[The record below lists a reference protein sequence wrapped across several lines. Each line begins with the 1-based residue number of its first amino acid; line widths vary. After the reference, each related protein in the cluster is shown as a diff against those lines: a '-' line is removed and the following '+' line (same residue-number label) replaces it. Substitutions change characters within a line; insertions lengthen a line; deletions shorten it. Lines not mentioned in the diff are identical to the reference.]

1 MECTINDINLSFDK
15 DNRLRSTIGRV
26 SGWSVDKA
34 IMLAAQ
40 LQTEGFKSFL
50 KENLLPTDIIKDTE
64 VDINNIKDEDYVNIK
79 QNKFGSLLNAYYL
92 KTYHSVNN
100 SKTNRGAGKLMG
112 FSSSNAKGVAKNY
125 VADLVIDKY
134 QENLNKPRE
143 SRKDNAQIVREV
155 IDEIDKAFL
164 KRADEFANNIISTN
178 KYNNA
183 AKEYARKF
191 MDVTSRTDVIKQEAN
206 NLYNDIQS
214 TVAQINEMNKRKLT
228 KGERE
233 AYDALKQNYEEA
245 NTRHK
250 NLTKAFYQLK
260 RDRAIMAMNLI
271 NLYSSNIDAAL
282 SERNKNFLNLYLQ
295 VKGNP
300 NQFFFEVFH
309 TKKMTNLVKEYDKLG
324 DINEYEEADEDNDD
338 IITDKFNDQS
348 TNETSKSWEDNL
360 YKNFNQSISTKM
372 RFILAR
378 VPKLAAPFNPTE
390 TEPNYNTE
398 NELGVR
404 TYYDPSYLILQIHT
418 FADFSSAEAMIN
430 SLDAKSKEIK
440 ALYGLGEFVNK
451 MRQDREFANYCYANF
466 AKPLVNKVMVTIN
479 AVNAENGI
487 EFDYS
492 NPNAFNEVKLGFDM
506 LNKLRAT
513 YNTNYDIND
522 SKTLIALDKQLRSK
536 RVESVREQFQEILLK
551 YFPNFDSTAIS
562 NIFKLNNA
570 TDIVVGLIR
579 NLNIVVQESGNI
591 KKRINYEYDAINREY
606 NNAVR
611 EWNDKY
617 AQAAQN
623 PANKDKIPNYPT
635 RREFNPILRDLTP
648 TINKAVLSFAH
659 TISQYNESHA
669 RINTANAAG
678 NTASDIIKNNFVT
691 RFFDMILAE
700 DDGDSKAGLKAFGR
714 YLMQGCE
721 DGRLNQYSNNP
732 LFFGLKDAN
741 GQIVR
746 GYEGMFRREGDS
758 AVPNPNAK
766 QILKYALFDGVRNNN
781 TGVGTV
787 YDKMSK
793 IDFFITQ
800 YIAFGNS
807 LAEHTVESGN
817 TKEVNGRPT
826 AVYPMRIGSD
836 APKIFMIRA
845 PRYSMREANLALY
858 NHFLN
863 ELTMFIQG
871 VNNLFEIDEA
881 GNYVTK
887 RNINGLI
894 SRAYFDERE
903 ADKIKNAG
911 GTDFTKAIVKQ
922 VEREIDGKKVKRLEL
937 VGNMFK
943 FLRLFDVVNNSF
955 GANIEQALSLYGPDN
970 EAKPALFVDNSD
982 GRLRINRAYI
992 NRSNSFI
999 KFNAETNRFELSLD
1013 DAQRAYFLREVNK
1026 WSNDFLAS
1034 ARNEIGDYI
1043 EALKEQGIPY
1053 TDASLDEFLLNSI
1066 VMNMNYDD
1074 MFEGDFKYYNS
1085 ARDFL
1090 KRTKETQAGGDAYDN
1105 VSMVDSTNEITE
1117 SNWNGQPAVISIKQS
1132 KGSNASAYTVPTFN
1146 GKTIVDKPMVAR
1158 NGWRAVTIRNVV
1170 RPADEAQLLQDTL
1183 EKQFIKEGMDKE
1195 RAHNRAVKI
1204 AAGYWA
1210 NTKAND
1216 AQSYITLEEFIR
1228 RRDADGTL
1236 NEYQDILAQLLDPNV
1251 SASDINLDEI
1261 NARIQVQKNFY
1272 YDKVYDPDTRQF
1284 IPRQI
1289 KNAEFVLIPKLLPE
1303 GSELIKVYNWMRA
1316 NDIGQLNTAET
1327 DKAAKKNILDIW
1339 IDAKDEEGNSII
1351 KFIDP
1356 NTNSNF
1362 DNSYIQNYKY
1372 KYLYKQQDVPQ
1383 HMLNEQ
1389 NKLGAQISKKILD
1402 NVSTAPKEVQT
1413 WADKYQEAYTENI
1426 RQDFI
1431 NFITTMGWELD
1442 SNRKLVNSEYATTDA
1457 EGNPLDANT
1466 IELNRTVLNLDRYY
1480 ARARQE
1486 AIRLGMDSNFMEYLT
1501 TDEFGRPLMP
1511 NSMNN
1516 VQQKL
1521 ESVGQALFNRAITR
1535 QVLPGWHAA
1544 QITGVGYSHRLKFDA
1559 KTGIMEVYLPRWSKL
1574 IPKDYDISKLET
1586 EGLDIHLGYRI
1597 PTEGKQSISVLK
1609 VVGFAPDCLGS
1620 TIIVPD
1626 AWITQTGSDFDVDSI
1641 YGICYETYGE
1651 IDNKGELTVR
1661 KITFNEKTHGLS
1673 NELAEKID
1681 NIDDKIADTKKRLD
1695 DLISKVDYRIK
1706 RLYKDSKKNPTITNL
1721 TNFVHRVSTNSP
1733 VEGND
1738 DINAAIETAVE
1749 LANNLY
1755 LKDISENAER
1765 RARNNFILDR
1775 MIKIMNDDSS
1785 REEQYGR
1792 SQFEDIAGEDHSA
1805 NTVIDRISGTTSKL
1819 ISPYN
1824 PLTQLDYFDDAMGGA
1839 GLKAISVN
1847 WDTFVSKSN
1856 RVHGVLS
1863 DNDAIDVVL
1872 NLDGLSAKG
1881 SAITYNEQD
1890 INDAFGDTVKPFDAK
1905 QDRVSN
1911 YDDGSIKAK
1920 FTIQMKQLY
1929 GDEKRDDINATNTLD
1944 AIRLGERTATT
1955 RYTKDGNIDY
1965 YRQMHVGD
1973 IVKLTGTNGYAYVR
1987 IIKALRKLPKNT
1999 SAEEWSKK
2007 EGWNIKH
2014 FNKVVK
2020 PEIDKGEAYQIEY
2033 EYIAPASSNIEIQS
2047 EIDRI
2052 GEDNVKT
2059 TINTLNSN
2067 NNELS
2072 EDEKKVITEKLGR
2085 RPRILI
2091 ASQATDPVFH
2101 AKQIKQMVE
2110 TELAKPAEQRNF
2122 HMMYLITKHD
2132 GLPFKELAQLKIPK
2146 FIHFSITSLGATK
2159 YEPGVMKMD
2168 DLLDR
2173 IETFIKDGTIN
2184 PRLVTI
2190 RIDPIVPGVTK
2201 KEDIRH
2207 IMERS
2212 KAIGIDQFKFSLMD
2226 SYGSYEDRFIVQKM
2240 RELGYPWETYYDTTV
2255 DKNNNQIVDFNPKQ
2269 EFINDFYSYM
2279 DNLAEEFGV
2288 KVWTC
2293 GENPKGIKLKN
2304 VRTNIGCVNVDAM
2317 NKAMGTTDISYVRG
2331 HQRKECSCYGNK
2343 TDACNYGA
2351 SCASSCVYCYA
2362 KHNGN
2367 AVMQYYNTDGT
2378 LKDNDFT
2385 RTVKKEPIKNK
2396 TFFVKGVGDEI
2407 YNYHLYT
2414 GTDYKDNYT
2423 KGGDS
2428 IFYEI
2433 SKEFGIKTTGYNPKR
2448 LDRLTKEQR
2457 DEIEK
2462 AYIRAANDLG
2472 RPFIP
2477 IGGRGAGFVR
2487 RDYLQAKSGDAVFA
2501 IGNIVYP
2508 GQRNKDGYTVRAKN
2522 PSVDGGTGYAVQM
2535 AMHMNKPIHVFNPYK
2550 QQWYKYDYSKKDF
2563 IKESIPQLTPKFT
2576 GIGTEDVDKNE
2587 SVKKAIRDLFIATRD
2602 GFYKKDNNVKDLFD
2616 NYDTN
2621 KHQVVV
2627 KLNKFGWS
2635 NNNKGVTGNYITTST
2650 AETTAHHLDAI
2661 KSGSIPGVNPYTFGV
2676 YKLITCIGLDHEFSV
2691 GFIRQPIIQ
2700 RLVSNYNLTQSIYFG
2715 GANDP
2720 INMTFADIASDLGLT
2735 INDRRGNPEPI
2746 NKNTY
2751 IGAVINALKT
2761 NPKFIIA
2768 FNNIFGVD
2776 ISEME
2781 NNDILNL
2788 KFPLRKDY
2796 IFQRIETAGKNG
2808 TNKINVQDA
2817 TAYNQAAV
2825 DFSMLIMFRQMNNT
2839 VFRLNNIIQF
2849 SAVDKIGAKPSI
2861 HETRRIQENIDKY
2874 RTDGTITVG
2883 DKSWADA
2890 VFPKDNNGNID
2901 VDASVNKPIA
2911 AAYAYATLPS
2921 LQVGKQVFITE
2932 NDDYIEAERYTER
2945 IIGRRLN
2952 EQEHKEWRRYAM
2964 LYMYNSIKKLLAPL
2978 CVDEQGRVMYFRDE
2992 TSETDIELKTAEL
3005 WNPERSRIVGYG
3017 IVDESDFSVADI
3029 NKPTDAE
3036 IAAYTKLTPA
3046 QKVLFVQR
3054 NFPDNQ
3060 GIFNYLKVTMI
3071 SNANIRRQGISRQ
3084 YISYD
3089 DQVDSI
3095 EDLFLFFENSFD
3107 NKNPLVKLAMVD
3119 LIKYAF
3125 IAEGFNFRSGYIT
3138 KIIINSS
3145 LYNDF
3150 NQGGMDIINSTDIND
3165 HTNDGI
3171 VNRLRTLPN
3180 EFETTNFVELYVRS
3194 HPDIIKTSR
3203 INSLNSREGRIFRA
3217 GIRADGLIHLD
3228 NTIQEG
3234 TNQSLIKRLKV
3245 KKNVDGYVRIDFP
3258 TNGTNRATALFYVAG
3273 ANPIYKTDK
3282 DGSLLIEN
3290 GEYVIADYQDYFLIP
3305 LNQLELYECYTN
3317 SYNTNY
3323 NKFNDIEYYNALVEE
3338 LERATA
3344 AYRFDPKNNPNPNSK
3359 YKPIKAPVGKY
3370 VPSTGNLEEAMV
3382 NPEALSSMYFSAD
3395 NFIRGGVRML
3405 IDDIRNNYLTRVA
3418 EGNPNAIYILNNNSI
3433 IGRYIPVG
3441 KYATQTI
3448 TDNNGQPYSL
3458 TIAHVPM
3465 KAGVR
3470 QTLKRYIDN
3479 RTNPTGK
3486 EADELQFIINR
3497 LRETNTSSIAANIY
3511 RVAIAKQPK
3520 ETIDNN
3526 IRKAAT
3532 IEIDDVEADT
3542 VDRAGVDAGLAR
3554 RGIEIDSTSSAIIRQ
3569 ITYDARKNNSAIAN
3583 EFVRNIERRGV
3594 NRNYRSSLRE
3604 HRANIYT
3611 AAARYYQS
3619 AANAILNNI
3628 DRYKIGDDYYDLST
3642 PKAYEALAEFTEEFG
3657 NVARILLDA
3666 LTFGNRIDTI
3676 FNLDIATEDKETKDA
3691 IENIR
3696 RTINKVRTNTKIQRA
3711 LSNIINVY
3719 FKKYSTNPLIV
3730 DGLMQLRDTF
3740 GDTDNMIKYIFDA
3753 AESHS
3758 PEVQVI
3764 LKQVY
3769 TSFSKAEMFETQH
3782 NLKEWRDDIAKIDAM
3797 TESLDMSKVIDFN
3810 SWRLRQD
3817 YNEDYLKER
3826 DRVLNEYNEAKRNR
3840 FDSVEAYGN
3849 YLRKQ
3854 LARDKFNYEHK
3865 EQPIV
3870 AEYYKEDIENRERA
3884 LERGGE
3890 SYIKYRMLSAQ
3901 LYELKRTVDENNEE
3915 EMNQVTNIKAQ
3926 MNALKSITDGVGS
3939 EKVPHLKQAAE
3950 AINDYIAK
3958 RREILEKYFDS
3969 KEYDGFQETYSRYN
3983 SFIKSYDNKHSEES
3997 LATKLENPEYSEA
4010 YNWIKTNGHIGYT
4023 KEANDKIAEAFKKI
4037 VGRTTS
4043 MSARTRM
4050 RLKNINGAI
4059 DDTGII
4065 NPTVLTDEQ
4074 IDLIRQE
4081 EESELASKYA
4091 NGEGEIIL
4099 IKEVPKNTPVTLIN
4113 KKIIKYK
4120 YNSEKMR
4127 VIGRINEILSKA
4139 VNHDNGHID
4148 IATLFNND
4156 YVTDAERE
4164 ELGRLYNQL
4173 YNFNE
4178 AEDKL
4183 AGKAFT
4189 YEINKEAYNDA
4200 MTYYHTHL
4208 ERTKQGRQFLNIFTF
4223 VSAAGQLK
4231 PNRFIY
4237 GFKAYKDEYI
4247 DQEKTAAL
4255 NFIKDNVEFVPSEYY
4270 YQAMKEASNNGTY
4283 EEWLNR
4289 NHIYNPFSHKYEPL
4303 KIWTIMQA
4311 KPDSELAKQTEYIPS
4326 FDNMERSVKKEY
4338 INDRYKEF
4346 GTNYKRGDSRFDSNV
4361 NRNAKEQAMYDLVQR
4376 TLTKYASTYQSKRF
4390 VGQGY
4395 LPREREVQ
4403 VNGKWMA
4410 TQLAALFGMSW
4421 HSNAESD
4428 SFSETV
4434 DYSHDRDADMD
4445 MLNFLKGKGSK
4456 QYKHIPIRADYKTDE
4471 EYEADVAKVREENRK
4486 IAEENRKIDAGLVS
4500 KNFRKVMED
4509 FVYNATIFN
4518 SRQAAKP
4525 YLYLLLEDLQR
4536 NDAYKLKA
4544 GWNRHL
4550 IRDYD
4555 RSTSDDPQYR
4565 MTRQRNTYDLIHNL
4579 ARRLLFNQYHEKS
4592 TMRNVANFLQ
4602 NLTSAKF
4609 MVFNLYGGIA
4619 NVTTGSVN
4627 IAMEQFAN
4635 DYFGV
4640 NDFRKAQGKY
4650 LSNSAAILAS
4660 AFTDKA
4666 PNLEAALCKQFKVV
4680 DFDQVLQ
4687 FGATSDNLDAKMRK
4701 VRDFLYSFQ
4710 SMGEHYM
4717 QNSVMF
4723 AMLKSN
4729 RIYTD
4734 AQGNVR
4740 IGDFKDF
4747 TTGIEVAALRDVLAS
4762 RPDLLMNFQMYI
4774 DSIRNYDVEKRL
4786 ELSMGR
4792 TSIVRSFLYTLRD
4805 NIDPAINSSYEKIAT
4820 EFNARR
4826 KDMMKEARTQFNENP
4841 TIESIYEYKDG
4852 QAVVKREVI
4861 EKLKPQLGEDAEGK
4875 LETMLA
4881 ELREKVK
4888 AVNKKIHGIYDK
4900 NGAALLENTWWGSI
4914 LMQYHKHLPMG
4925 ILKRYRRRG
4934 YYSEFRGSM
4943 ERGTYQSIIDF
4954 LGTEFTNFK
4963 NRRNRKVKDGTNIA
4977 LASLQVVFESALNTI
4992 HHLKLNWGNLDN
5004 WEQANIRRNLAEV
5017 GGVLAACLLVIALYG
5032 LSDDDDIND
5041 DRFKASC
5048 LYLADRLYSETTMY
5062 GPQGLVSE
5070 YNTAKNNPLASMSI
5084 VNDLV
5089 KAMTL
5094 TSQYL
5099 LDPNYNPEYQTGRY
5113 AGENKLEVLLKRNI
5127 SGYRSYDRIL
5137 MINKN
5142 NNYYKVG
5149 ESQIGINIA
5158 KNFGELLNE

>member
-40 LQTEGFKSFL
+40 LQTESFKSFL
-50 KENLLPTDIIKDTE
+50 KENLLPTDIIKDAE

-100 SKTNRGAGKLMG
+100 SKTNRGAGRLMG

-143 SRKDNAQIVREV
+143 ARKDNSQIIREV
-155 IDEIDKAFL
+155 IDEIDNAFL

-178 KYNNA
+178 KYSNA

-191 MDVTSRTDVIKQEAN
+191 LDVTSRMDVTKQEAN
-206 NLYNDIQS
+206 DLYYDIQS
-214 TVAQINEMNKRKLT
+214 TIAQINEMNKRKLT

-233 AYDALKQNYEEA
+233 AYDALKQNYEES

-271 NLYSSNIDAAL
+271 NFYSSNIDAAL

-324 DINEYEEADEDNDD
+324 DINEYEETDEDNDD

-348 TNETSKSWEDNL
+348 TDETSKSWKDNL

-430 SLDAKSKEIK
+430 SLDSKSKEIK
-440 ALYGLGEFVNK
+440 ALYGLGELVNQ

-536 RVESVREQFQEILLK
+536 GVESVREKFQEILLK
-551 YFPNFDSTAIS
+551 YFPNFDSDTIN

-570 TDIVVGLIR
+570 ADIVTELIR

-591 KKRINYEYDAINREY
+591 KKRINDEYDTINREY

-617 AQAAQN
+617 AEAAQN

-635 RREFNPILRDLTP
+635 RREFNTVLRDLTP

-669 RINTANAAG
+669 RMNTANAAG
-678 NTASDIIKNNFVT
+678 NTASDIIKNNFIS

-700 DDGDSKAGLKAFGR
+700 DGGDPEAGLKALGQ

-807 LAEHTVESGN
+807 VAEHTVESGN

-858 NHFLN
+858 NHFLD
-863 ELTMFIQG
+863 ELTMFVQG

-887 RNINGLI
+887 RNVNGLI

-911 GTDFTKAIVKQ
+911 GTDFTKAIIKQ

-943 FLRLFDVVNNSF
+943 FLRLFDISNNEF
-955 GANIEQALSLYGPDN
+955 GANIEQALFLYGPDS
-970 EAKPALFVDNSD
+970 EAKPALFVNNGD

-992 NRSNSFI
+992 NKSDSFI
-999 KFNAETNRFELSLD
+999 KFNTETNRFELSLD
-1013 DAQRAYFLREVNK
+1013 DTLRVYFLREVNK

-1034 ARNEIGDYI
+1034 AKNEIGDYI

-1053 TDASLDEFLLNSI
+1053 TDAALDEFLLNSI

-1117 SNWNGQPAVISIKQS
+1117 STWNGQPAVINVKQS

-1146 GKTIVDKPMVAR
+1146 GKTIVDKPMIAR

-1251 SASDINLDEI
+1251 SAADINLDEI

-1339 IDAKDEEGNSII
+1339 IDSKDEEGNSII

-1356 NTNSNF
+1356 NTNPNF

-1413 WADKYQEAYTENI
+1413 WADEYQEAYTENI

-1442 SNRKLVNSEYATTDA
+1442 SNRRLVNSEYATTDA

-1521 ESVGQALFNRAITR
+1521 ESVGQALFNRAVTR

-1544 QITGVGYSHRLKFDA
+1544 QITGVGYSHRLRFDA

-1574 IPKDYDISKLET
+1574 IPKGKTPEEDAAILKQIQE
-1586 EGLDIHLGYRI
+1586 EHLDIHLGYRI

-1609 VVGFAPDCLGS
+1609 VVGFTPDCLGS
-1620 TIIVPD
+1620 TIVVPD
-1626 AWITQTGSDFDVDSI
+1626 AWVTQTGSDFDVDSI
-1641 YGICYETYGE
+1641 YGICWEMYASHGKDGKVKLHKIPYEREDTDDRMLYINYINERLVKDAKQQRKGLSEEYDKQDE
-1651 IDNKGELTVR
+1651 IRNNIYEKRLPAWARGIIKDENATAKRKAKENKVVVDLTDAYPAIAEKLAAYLDNHNLPVEEVNAVHDYIDQMTTLLNIINAQRGVYS
-1661 KITFNEKTHGLS
+1661 FNKDDYYAEKTDTIKQII
-1673 NELAEKID
+1673 ED
-1681 NIDDKIADTKKRLD
+1681 NVNNWLTKVQDAAKETG
-1695 DLISKVDYRIK
+1695 LISFDEFK
-1706 RLYKDSKKNPTITNL
+1706 
-1721 TNFVHRVSTNSP
+1721 
-1733 VEGND
+1733 
-1738 DINAAIETAVE
+1738 E
-1749 LANNLY
+1749 LPYIQKL
-1755 LKDISENAER
+1755 SR
-1765 RARNNFILDR
+1765 RARNNYILDR

-1839 GLKAISVN
+1839 ELKAISVT
-1847 WDTFVSKSN
+1847 WDNFVSKSN

-1863 DNDAIDVVL
+1863 DDDAIEVVL
-1872 NLDGLSAKG
+1872 NLDGPSAKG
-1881 SAITYNEQD
+1881 SAIIYNEKD
-1890 INDAFGDTVKPFDAK
+1890 INDAFKDTTKKFDSKTDRIIGSKETIINTNNIDRQILIDELGETPVYISESRIKKLQKITSRIDEDDKVFYVDWRIFAPYNYNLTFKHHYTHDGSEGIRTYKTTSEIVDLIYNITNKYPKFVKGK
-1905 QDRVSN
+1905 QPMTQAIWDLLTSTTPNEFFAIIDN
-1911 YDDGSIKAK
+1911 YDEINDYNTNAPIKERK
-1920 FTIQMKQLY
+1920 ITMK
-1929 GDEKRDDINATNTLD
+1929 
-1944 AIRLGERTATT
+1944 
-1955 RYTKDGNIDY
+1955 
-1965 YRQMHVGD
+1965 V
-1973 IVKLTGTNGYAYVR
+1973 
-1987 IIKALRKLPKNT
+1987 
-1999 SAEEWSKK
+1999 
-2007 EGWNIKH
+2007 
-2014 FNKVVK
+2014 
-2020 PEIDKGEAYQIEY
+2020 
-2033 EYIAPASSNIEIQS
+2033 
-2047 EIDRI
+2047 
-2052 GEDNVKT
+2052 
-2059 TINTLNSN
+2059 
-2067 NNELS
+2067 
-2072 EDEKKVITEKLGR
+2072 
-2085 RPRILI
+2085 
-2091 ASQATDPVFH
+2091 
-2101 AKQIKQMVE
+2101 
-2110 TELAKPAEQRNF
+2110 
-2122 HMMYLITKHD
+2122 
-2132 GLPFKELAQLKIPK
+2132 
-2146 FIHFSITSLGATK
+2146 
-2159 YEPGVMKMD
+2159 
-2168 DLLDR
+2168 
-2173 IETFIKDGTIN
+2173 
-2184 PRLVTI
+2184 
-2190 RIDPIVPGVTK
+2190 
-2201 KEDIRH
+2201 
-2207 IMERS
+2207 
-2212 KAIGIDQFKFSLMD
+2212 
-2226 SYGSYEDRFIVQKM
+2226 
-2240 RELGYPWETYYDTTV
+2240 
-2255 DKNNNQIVDFNPKQ
+2255 
-2269 EFINDFYSYM
+2269 INDFIKKGEKEGITYT
-2279 DNLAEEFGV
+2279 DEDIANVIKNTNLSNKKLSSKFRAPISKALIDSKTFKKKYPKSHAIAVELYNAE
-2288 KVWTC
+2288 
-2293 GENPKGIKLKN
+2293 NNIS
-2304 VRTNIGCVNVDAM
+2304 NIG
-2317 NKAMGTTDISYVRG
+2317 TT
-2331 HQRKECSCYGNK
+2331 
-2343 TDACNYGA
+2343 
-2351 SCASSCVYCYA
+2351 
-2362 KHNGN
+2362 
-2367 AVMQYYNTDGT
+2367 NT
-2378 LKDNDFT
+2378 N
-2385 RTVKKEPIKNK
+2385 
-2396 TFFVKGVGDEI
+2396 
-2407 YNYHLYT
+2407 
-2414 GTDYKDNYT
+2414 
-2423 KGGDS
+2423 
-2428 IFYEI
+2428 
-2433 SKEFGIKTTGYNPKR
+2433 
-2448 LDRLTKEQR
+2448 
-2457 DEIEK
+2457 
-2462 AYIRAANDLG
+2462 
-2472 RPFIP
+2472 
-2477 IGGRGAGFVR
+2477 
-2487 RDYLQAKSGDAVFA
+2487 
-2501 IGNIVYP
+2501 
-2508 GQRNKDGYTVRAKN
+2508 
-2522 PSVDGGTGYAVQM
+2522 
-2535 AMHMNKPIHVFNPYK
+2535 
-2550 QQWYKYDYSKKDF
+2550 
-2563 IKESIPQLTPKFT
+2563 
-2576 GIGTEDVDKNE
+2576 
-2587 SVKKAIRDLFIATRD
+2587 
-2602 GFYKKDNNVKDLFD
+2602 
-2616 NYDTN
+2616 
-2621 KHQVVV
+2621 QVTV

-2635 NNNKGVTGNYITTST
+2635 NNNKGITGNYITTST
-2650 AETTAHHLDAI
+2650 VETSAHHLDAI

-2676 YKLITCIGLDHEFSV
+2676 YKLITCVGLDHEFSV

-2746 NKNTY
+2746 TKNTY
-2751 IGAVINALKT
+2751 IGAVINTLKT
-2761 NPKFIIA
+2761 NPKFINA
-2768 FNNIFGVD
+2768 FYNIFGVD
-2776 ISEME
+2776 INKME
-2781 NNDILNL
+2781 NNDILSL

-2808 TNKINVQDA
+2808 TNKIDRSQA

-2861 HETRRIQENIDKY
+2861 RETRRIQENIDKY
-2874 RTDGTITVG
+2874 RSDGTITVD
-2883 DKSWADA
+2883 DKSWANA
-2890 VFPKDNNGNID
+2890 VFPKDTNGNID
-2901 VDASVNKPIA
+2901 VDSSVNKPIA

-2952 EQEHKEWRRYAM
+2952 EQEYKEWRRYAM
-2964 LYMYNSIKKLLAPL
+2964 LYMYNSIKKLLTPL

-2992 TSETDIELKTAEL
+2992 TSETDTELKTAEL

-3017 IVDESDFSVADI
+3017 VVDESDFNVEDI

-3125 IAEGFNFRSGYIT
+3125 VAEGFNFRSGYIT

-3150 NQGGMDIINSTDIND
+3150 NRGGMDIINSTDVND

-3180 EFETTNFVELYVRS
+3180 ELETTDFVELYVRS

-3217 GIRADGLIHLD
+3217 GIRIDGLIHLD
-3228 NTIQEG
+3228 NTIQET

-3273 ANPIYKTDK
+3273 ANPVVD
-3282 DGSLLIEN
+3282 DN
-3290 GEYVIADYQDYFLIP
+3290 GETADYADYFLIP
-3305 LNQLELYECYTN
+3305 LNQLEPYECYTN
-3317 SYNTNY
+3317 SYNSNY
-3323 NKFNDIEYYNALVEE
+3323 NKFNDVEYYNALVEE
-3338 LERATA
+3338 LEQATA

-3370 VPSTGNLEEAMV
+3370 VPSTGNLEEAMT

-3405 IDDIRNNYLTRVA
+3405 VDDIRNNYLTRVA

-3448 TDNNGQPYSL
+3448 TDNNGQPYSV
-3458 TIAHVPM
+3458 TIAHIPA

-3486 EADELQFIINR
+3486 EADEMQFILNR
-3497 LRETNTSSIAANIY
+3497 LRETNTSPIVANIY
-3511 RVAIAKQPK
+3511 RVAIAKQLK
-3520 ETIDNN
+3520 EDIDDN

-3642 PKAYEALAEFTEEFG
+3642 PEAYEALAEFTEEFG

-3797 TESLDMSKVIDFN
+3797 TESLDMNKVIDFN
-3810 SWRLRQD
+3810 SWRLIQD
-3817 YNEDYLKER
+3817 YNEDYLKEK
-3826 DRVLNEYNEAKRNR
+3826 DRILNEYNEAKRNR
-3840 FDSVEAYGN
+3840 FDNVEAYGN

-3901 LYELKRTVDENNEE
+3901 LYELKRIVDENNEE
-3915 EMNQVTNIKAQ
+3915 EINQITNIKTQ

-3939 EKVPHLKQAAE
+3939 EKAPHLKQAAE

-4010 YNWIKTNGHIGYT
+4010 YNWIKTNGHLGYT
-4023 KEANDKIAEAFKKI
+4023 KEAADKIAEAFKKI

-4050 RLKNINGAI
+4050 RLKNITGAI
-4059 DDTGII
+4059 DDSGII

-4113 KKIIKYK
+4113 KKVVKYK

-4178 AEDKL
+4178 AEDEL
-4183 AGKAFT
+4183 AGKVFT
-4189 YEINKEAYNDA
+4189 YEINEDAYNNA

-4223 VSAAGQLK
+4223 VSAAGQLR

-4255 NFIKDNVEFVPSEYY
+4255 NFIRDNIEFVPSEYY

-4283 EEWLNR
+4283 EEWFNR

-4338 INDRYKEF
+4338 INDKYKEF
-4346 GTNYKRGDSRFDSNV
+4346 GTNYKRGDSRFDSNI

-4456 QYKHIPIRADYKTDE
+4456 QYKHIPVRADYKTDE

-4486 IAEENRKIDAGLVS
+4486 IAEENRKIDAGIVS

-4550 IRDYD
+4550 IKDYD

-4734 AQGNVR
+4734 TQGNVR

-4805 NIDPAINSSYEKIAT
+4805 NVDPAINSSYEKIAT

-4841 TIESIYEYKDG
+4841 TVESIYEYKDG

-4888 AVNKKIHGIYDK
+4888 AVNKKIHGVYDK

-4963 NRRNRKVKDGTNIA
+4963 NRTDRRVKDGANIV
-4977 LASLQVVFESALNTI
+4977 LASLQTVFESALNTI
-4992 HHLKLNWGNLDN
+4992 HHFKLNWGNLDN

-5017 GGVLAACLLVIALYG
+5017 GGVLAACLIVIALYG

>member
-50 KENLLPTDIIKDTE
+50 KENLLSTDIIKDTE

-100 SKTNRGAGKLMG
+100 SKTNRGAGRLMG

-155 IDEIDKAFL
+155 IDKIDKAFL
-164 KRADEFANNIISTN
+164 KRADEFANNIISTD

-191 MDVTSRTDVIKQEAN
+191 LDVTSRMNIIKQEAN

-233 AYDALKQNYEEA
+233 AYDALKQNYEES

-348 TNETSKSWEDNL
+348 TDETSKSWEDNL

-378 VPKLAAPFNPTE
+378 IPKLATPFNPTE

-430 SLDAKSKEIK
+430 SLDSKSKEIK
-440 ALYGLGEFVNK
+440 ALYGLGELVNQ

-522 SKTLIALDKQLRSK
+522 SKILIALDKQLRSK
-536 RVESVREQFQEILLK
+536 GVESIREKFQEVLLK
-551 YFPNFDSTAIS
+551 YFPNFDSTAIN

-570 TDIVVGLIR
+570 ADIITELIR
-579 NLNIVVQESGNI
+579 NLNIIVQESGNI
-591 KKRINYEYDAINREY
+591 KKRINYEYDTINREY
-606 NNAVR
+606 NNAVK

-635 RREFNPILRDLTP
+635 RREFNPVLRNLTP
-648 TINKAVLSFAH
+648 TINKAVLSFAY

-669 RINTANAAG
+669 RMNTANAAG
-678 NTASDIIKNNFVT
+678 HTASDIIKNNFIT

-700 DDGDSKAGLKAFGR
+700 DDGDSKAGLKAFGQ

-721 DGRLNQYSNNP
+721 DGRFNQYSNNP

-741 GQIVR
+741 GRIVR
-746 GYEGMFRREGDS
+746 GYEGMFRREGNS

-807 LAEHTVESGN
+807 VAEHTVESGN
-817 TKEVNGRPT
+817 TKEINGRPT
-826 AVYPMRIGSD
+826 AVYSMRIGSD

-845 PRYSMREANLALY
+845 PRYGMREANLAIY

-863 ELTMFIQG
+863 ELTMFVQG

-903 ADKIKNAG
+903 ADKIKNANG
-911 GTDFTKAIVKQ
+911 IDFTKAIVKQ

-970 EAKPALFVDNSD
+970 EAKPALFVDNGD

-992 NRSNSFI
+992 NKSDSFI
-999 KFNAETNRFELSLD
+999 KFNTETNRFELSFD
-1013 DAQRAYFLREVNK
+1013 DTLRTYFLREVNK

-1066 VMNMNYDD
+1066 IMNMNYDD

-1105 VSMVDSTNEITE
+1105 VSMIDSTNEITE
-1117 SNWNGQPAVISIKQS
+1117 SNWNGQPAIINVKQS
-1132 KGSNASAYTVPTFN
+1132 KGSNASTYTVPTFD

-1158 NGWRAVTIRNVV
+1158 NGWRAVTIRNVI

-1236 NEYQDILAQLLDPNV
+1236 NEYQDILAQLLDPNI
-1251 SASDINLDEI
+1251 SAADINLDEI

-1316 NDIGQLNTAET
+1316 NDVGQLNTAET
-1327 DKAAKKNILDIW
+1327 DKAAKKNIFDIW

-1356 NTNSNF
+1356 NTNPNF

-1383 HMLNEQ
+1383 HMLNEE

-1402 NVSTAPKEVQT
+1402 NVSTAPKEVQN
-1413 WADKYQEAYTENI
+1413 WANEYQEAYTENI

-1442 SNRKLVNSEYATTDA
+1442 SNGKLVNSEYATTDA

-1521 ESVGQALFNRAITR
+1521 ESVGQALFNRAVTR

-1544 QITGVGYSHRLKFDA
+1544 QITGIGYSHRLEFNA
-1559 KTGIMEVYLPRWSKL
+1559 ETGVMQVYLPRWSKL

-1609 VVGFAPDCLGS
+1609 VVGFTSNCLGS
-1620 TIIVPD
+1620 TIVVPD
-1626 AWITQTGSDFDVDSI
+1626 AWVTQTGSDFDVDSI

-1651 IDNKGELTVR
+1651 IDNKGELVVR
-1661 KITFNEKTHGLS
+1661 KVTFNEKTHGLS

-1706 RLYKDSKKNPTITNL
+1706 RLYKDSKKNPTTSNL
-1721 TNFVHRVSTNSP
+1721 TNFVRRVSTNSP

-1775 MIKIMNDDSS
+1775 MIKIMNDGSS

-1863 DNDAIDVVL
+1863 DNDAITVVL
-1872 NLDGLSAKG
+1872 NLDGSSAKG
-1881 SAITYNEQD
+1881 SAITYNKKD
-1890 INDAFGDTVKPFDAK
+1890 ITDAFGNAVEKFDSKKDRVYNNRETSTKQTNVDRQILIDELGETPVYISESRIKELQKITSRIDKDDKVFYIDWRIFAPYNYNLSFKHHYTHDGSEGTRTYKTSSEIVDLIYTITNEYPKFVKGKQPMTQAIWDLLTSTTPNEFFAVIDNYDEINDYNPNVTVKERK
-1905 QDRVSN
+1905 
-1911 YDDGSIKAK
+1911 I
-1920 FTIQMKQLY
+1920 TMK
-1929 GDEKRDDINATNTLD
+1929 
-1944 AIRLGERTATT
+1944 
-1955 RYTKDGNIDY
+1955 
-1965 YRQMHVGD
+1965 V
-1973 IVKLTGTNGYAYVR
+1973 
-1987 IIKALRKLPKNT
+1987 
-1999 SAEEWSKK
+1999 
-2007 EGWNIKH
+2007 
-2014 FNKVVK
+2014 
-2020 PEIDKGEAYQIEY
+2020 
-2033 EYIAPASSNIEIQS
+2033 
-2047 EIDRI
+2047 
-2052 GEDNVKT
+2052 
-2059 TINTLNSN
+2059 
-2067 NNELS
+2067 
-2072 EDEKKVITEKLGR
+2072 
-2085 RPRILI
+2085 
-2091 ASQATDPVFH
+2091 
-2101 AKQIKQMVE
+2101 
-2110 TELAKPAEQRNF
+2110 
-2122 HMMYLITKHD
+2122 
-2132 GLPFKELAQLKIPK
+2132 
-2146 FIHFSITSLGATK
+2146 
-2159 YEPGVMKMD
+2159 
-2168 DLLDR
+2168 
-2173 IETFIKDGTIN
+2173 
-2184 PRLVTI
+2184 
-2190 RIDPIVPGVTK
+2190 
-2201 KEDIRH
+2201 
-2207 IMERS
+2207 
-2212 KAIGIDQFKFSLMD
+2212 
-2226 SYGSYEDRFIVQKM
+2226 
-2240 RELGYPWETYYDTTV
+2240 
-2255 DKNNNQIVDFNPKQ
+2255 
-2269 EFINDFYSYM
+2269 INDFI
-2279 DNLAEEFGV
+2279 
-2288 KVWTC
+2288 KK
-2293 GENPKGIKLKN
+2293 GEKDGITYTDEDIAN
-2304 VRTNIGCVNVDAM
+2304 IIRNTNISKKKLSSKFRAPIS
-2317 NKAMGTTDISYVRG
+2317 KALIDS
-2331 HQRKECSCYGNK
+2331 
-2343 TDACNYGA
+2343 
-2351 SCASSCVYCYA
+2351 
-2362 KHNGN
+2362 
-2367 AVMQYYNTDGT
+2367 
-2378 LKDNDFT
+2378 
-2385 RTVKKEPIKNK
+2385 K
-2396 TFFVKGVGDEI
+2396 TFKEKYPKSYAVAVEL
-2407 YNYHLYT
+2407 YNAE
-2414 GTDYKDNYT
+2414 NN
-2423 KGGDS
+2423 
-2428 IFYEI
+2428 I
-2433 SKEFGIKTTGYNPKR
+2433 S
-2448 LDRLTKEQR
+2448 
-2457 DEIEK
+2457 
-2462 AYIRAANDLG
+2462 
-2472 RPFIP
+2472 
-2477 IGGRGAGFVR
+2477 
-2487 RDYLQAKSGDAVFA
+2487 S
-2501 IGNIVYP
+2501 IGNTSSNQI
-2508 GQRNKDGYTVRAKN
+2508 
-2522 PSVDGGTGYAVQM
+2522 
-2535 AMHMNKPIHVFNPYK
+2535 
-2550 QQWYKYDYSKKDF
+2550 
-2563 IKESIPQLTPKFT
+2563 
-2576 GIGTEDVDKNE
+2576 
-2587 SVKKAIRDLFIATRD
+2587 
-2602 GFYKKDNNVKDLFD
+2602 
-2616 NYDTN
+2616 
-2621 KHQVVV
+2621 VV

-2635 NNNKGVTGNYITTST
+2635 NNNKGITGNYITTST

-2676 YKLITCIGLDHEFSV
+2676 YKLITCVGLDHEFSV

-2746 NKNTY
+2746 TKNTY

-2776 ISEME
+2776 ISEMK

-2808 TNKINVQDA
+2808 TNKINNQDA

-2825 DFSMLIMFRQMNNT
+2825 DFSILIMFRQMNNT

-2849 SAVDKIGAKPSI
+2849 SSVDKIGAKPSI
-2861 HETRRIQENIDKY
+2861 RETHRIQENIDKY
-2874 RTDGTITVG
+2874 RTDDTITVG
-2883 DKSWADA
+2883 DKSWTDA
-2890 VFPKDNNGNID
+2890 LFPKDANGNID
-2901 VDASVNKPIA
+2901 VNASANKPIA

-2921 LQVGKQVFITE
+2921 LQVGKQVFVTE

-2952 EQEHKEWRRYAM
+2952 EQEYKEWRHYAM
-2964 LYMYNSIKKLLAPL
+2964 LYLYNSIKKLLTPL

-2992 TSETDIELKTAEL
+2992 TSETDTELKTAEL

-3036 IAAYTKLTPA
+3036 VAAYTKLTPA

-3060 GIFNYLKVTMI
+3060 GIFNYLKVTII

-3150 NQGGMDIINSTDIND
+3150 NRGGMDIINSTDVND

-3180 EFETTNFVELYVRS
+3180 ELETTDFVELYVRS
-3194 HPDIIKTSR
+3194 HPDIIKSVR
-3203 INSLNSREGRIFRA
+3203 INNLNSKEGRIFRA
-3217 GIRADGLIHLD
+3217 GIRVDGLIHLD
-3228 NTIQEG
+3228 NTIQES

-3245 KKNVDGYVRIDFP
+3245 SKNVNGYVRIDFP

-3273 ANPIYKTDK
+3273 ANPSFND
-3282 DGSLLIEN
+3282 N
-3290 GEYVIADYQDYFLIP
+3290 GEVVDYTDYFLIP
-3305 LNQLELYECYTN
+3305 LNQLEPYECYTN
-3317 SYNTNY
+3317 SYNANY
-3323 NKFNDIEYYNALVEE
+3323 NKFNDVEYYNALVEE
-3338 LERATA
+3338 LEQATS

-3370 VPSTGNLEEAMV
+3370 VPSTGNLEEAMT

-3405 IDDIRNNYLTRVA
+3405 VDDIRNNYLTRVA

-3448 TDNNGQPYSL
+3448 TDNNGQPYSV
-3458 TIAHVPM
+3458 TIAHIPA
-3465 KAGVR
+3465 KARVR
-3470 QTLKRYIDN
+3470 QTLKQYIDN

-3486 EADELQFIINR
+3486 EADEMQFILNR
-3497 LRETNTSSIAANIY
+3497 LRETNTSPIAANIY

-3520 ETIDNN
+3520 ETIDDN

-3532 IEIDDVEADT
+3532 IEIEDVEADT

-3642 PKAYEALAEFTEEFG
+3642 PEAYEALAEFTEEFG

-3676 FNLDIATEDKETKDA
+3676 FNFDIATEDKETKDA

-3740 GDTDNMIKYIFDA
+3740 GDTDTMIKYIFDA

-3817 YNEDYLKER
+3817 YNEDYLKEK

-3901 LYELKRTVDENNEE
+3901 LYELKRIVDENNEE
-3915 EMNQVTNIKAQ
+3915 EMNQITNIKAQ

-3939 EKVPHLKQAAE
+3939 EKAPHLKQAAE
-3950 AINDYIAK
+3950 TINDYIAK

-3997 LATKLENPEYSEA
+3997 LVTKLENPEYSEA
-4010 YNWIKTNGHIGYT
+4010 YNWIKTNGHLGYT

-4050 RLKNINGAI
+4050 RLKNITRAI
-4059 DDTGII
+4059 DDAGII

-4081 EESELASKYA
+4081 EESELASKYT

-4099 IKEVPKNTPVTLIN
+4099 IKEVPKNTPITLIN
-4113 KKIIKYK
+4113 KKVVKYK
-4120 YNSEKMR
+4120 YNAEKMR

-4178 AEDKL
+4178 AEDEL

-4189 YEINKEAYNDA
+4189 YEINEDAYNNA

-4223 VSAAGQLK
+4223 VSAAGQLR

-4247 DQEKTAAL
+4247 DQEKTTAL
-4255 NFIKDNVEFVPSEYY
+4255 NFIRDNIEYVPSEYY

-4283 EEWLNR
+4283 EEWFNC

-4311 KPDSELAKQTEYIPS
+4311 KPDSELAKQVEYIPS

-4338 INDRYKEF
+4338 INDKYKEF

-4361 NRNAKEQAMYDLVQR
+4361 NRNAKEQAIYDLVQR
-4376 TLTKYASTYQSKRF
+4376 TLTKYTTTYQGKRF

-4395 LPREREVQ
+4395 LPRERETQ

-4486 IAEENRKIDAGLVS
+4486 IAEENRKIDAGIVS

-4536 NDAYKLKA
+4536 NDAYKLKP

-4555 RSTSDDPQYR
+4555 RSTFDDPQYR

-4592 TMRNVANFLQ
+4592 TMRNIANFLQ

-4687 FGATSDNLDAKMRK
+4687 FGATSDSLDAKMRK

-4734 AQGNVR
+4734 TQGNVR

-4774 DSIRNYDVEKRL
+4774 DSIRKYDVEKRL

-4805 NIDPAINSSYEKIAT
+4805 NVDPAINSSYEKIAI

-4826 KDMMKEARTQFNENP
+4826 KDMMKEARTKFNENP
-4841 TIESIYEYKDG
+4841 TVESIYEYKDG

-4888 AVNKKIHGIYDK
+4888 AVNKKIHGVYDK
-4900 NGAALLENTWWGSI
+4900 NGAALFENKWWGSI
-4914 LMQYHKHLPMG
+4914 FMQYHKHLPMG

-4963 NRRNRKVKDGTNIA
+4963 NRRNKKVDDGTNIA

-5017 GGVLAACLLVIALYG
+5017 GGVLAACLIVIALYG

-5084 VNDLV
+5084 VNDLF

-5099 LDPNYNPEYQTGRY
+5099 LDPSYNPEYQTGRY

-5137 MINKN
+5137 TINKN

>member
-40 LQTEGFKSFL
+40 LQTESFKSFL
-50 KENLLPTDIIKDTE
+50 KENLLPTDIIKDAE

-100 SKTNRGAGKLMG
+100 SKTNRGAGRLMG

-143 SRKDNAQIVREV
+143 ARKDNPQIIREV
-155 IDEIDKAFL
+155 IDEIDNAFL
-164 KRADEFANNIISTN
+164 KRADEFANNIISTD

-191 MDVTSRTDVIKQEAN
+191 LDVTSRMDVTKQEAN
-206 NLYNDIQS
+206 DLYYDIQS
-214 TVAQINEMNKRKLT
+214 TIAQINEMNKRKLT

-233 AYDALKQNYEEA
+233 AYDTLKQNYEES

-348 TNETSKSWEDNL
+348 TDETSKSWEDNL

-430 SLDAKSKEIK
+430 SLDSKSKEIK
-440 ALYGLGEFVNK
+440 ALYGLGELVNR

-466 AKPLVNKVMVTIN
+466 AKPLVNKIMVTLN
-479 AVNAENGI
+479 TVNAENGI

-536 RVESVREQFQEILLK
+536 EVESVREKFQEILLK
-551 YFPNFDSTAIS
+551 YFPNFDSDTIN

-570 TDIVVGLIR
+570 ANIVTELIR
-579 NLNIVVQESGNI
+579 NLNIVIQESGKI
-591 KKRINYEYDAINREY
+591 KQDINNEYDSINKEFK
-606 NNAVR
+606 NAEN
-611 EWNDKY
+611 EWNKKY
-617 AQAAQN
+617 GTLAQD
-623 PANKDKIPNYPT
+623 PKNKDKIPNYPV
-635 RREFNPILRDLTP
+635 RRPFNIKLRDLTP

-669 RINTANAAG
+669 RMNTANAAG

-700 DDGDSKAGLKAFGR
+700 DNGDSKAGLKAFGR

-758 AVPNPNAK
+758 AVPNSNAK

-845 PRYSMREANLALY
+845 PRYGMREANLAIY

-863 ELTMFIQG
+863 ELTMFVQG

-903 ADKIKNAG
+903 ADKIKNANE
-911 GTDFTKAIVKQ
+911 TDFTKAIVKQ

-943 FLRLFDVVNNSF
+943 FLRLFDIVNNSF
-955 GANIEQALSLYGPDN
+955 GTNIEQALSLYGPDN
-970 EAKPALFVDNSD
+970 EAKPALFVDNGD

-992 NRSNSFI
+992 NKNDSFI
-999 KFNAETNRFELSLD
+999 KFNTETNRFELSLD
-1013 DAQRAYFLREVNK
+1013 DTLRAYFLREVNK

-1034 ARNEIGDYI
+1034 AKNEIGDYI

-1053 TDASLDEFLLNSI
+1053 TDAALDEFLLNSI

-1117 SNWNGQPAVISIKQS
+1117 SSWNGQPAVINIKQS
-1132 KGSNASAYTVPTFN
+1132 KGSNVSAYIIPTFD
-1146 GKTIVDKPMVAR
+1146 GKTVVDKPMVAR

-1228 RRDADGTL
+1228 RRDANGTL

-1251 SASDINLDEI
+1251 SAADINLDEI

-1356 NTNSNF
+1356 NTNPNF

-1413 WADKYQEAYTENI
+1413 WADEYQEAYTENI

-1442 SNRKLVNSEYATTDA
+1442 SNRRLVNSEYATTDA

-1521 ESVGQALFNRAITR
+1521 ESVGQALFNRAVTR

-1544 QITGVGYSHRLKFDA
+1544 QITGVGYSHRLRFDA
-1559 KTGIMEVYLPRWSKL
+1559 KTGVMEVYLPRWSKL
-1574 IPKDYDISKLET
+1574 IPKGKTPEEDAAILKQIQEKD
-1586 EGLDIHLGYRI
+1586 LDIHLGYRI
-1597 PTEGKQSISVLK
+1597 PTEGKQSISVLR
-1609 VVGFAPDCLGS
+1609 VVGFTPDCLGS
-1620 TIIVPD
+1620 TIVVPD

-1641 YGICYETYGE
+1641 YGICWEMYASHGKDGKVKLHKIPYEREDTDDRMLYINYINERLDTKVKRDNLGNE
-1651 IDNKGELTVR
+1651 INDKVKSFKDNIRSLVKDAKQQR
-1661 KITFNEKTHGLS
+1661 KGLS
-1673 NELAEKID
+1673 EEY
-1681 NIDDKIADTKKRLD
+1681 DKQDEIRNDIYKKRLPAWARGIIKDENATAKRKAKENKVVVDLTDAYPAIAEKLAAYLDNHNLPVKEVNAVHDYIDQMTTLLNIINAQRGVYSFNKD
-1695 DLISKVDYRIK
+1695 DYYAEKTDTIKQIIEDNVNNWLTNVQDAAKETGLISFDEFK
-1706 RLYKDSKKNPTITNL
+1706 
-1721 TNFVHRVSTNSP
+1721 
-1733 VEGND
+1733 
-1738 DINAAIETAVE
+1738 E
-1749 LANNLY
+1749 LPYIQKL
-1755 LKDISENAER
+1755 SR
-1765 RARNNFILDR
+1765 RARNNYILDR

-1863 DNDAIDVVL
+1863 DNDAITVVL
-1872 NLDGLSAKG
+1872 NLDGPSAKG
-1881 SAITYNEQD
+1881 SAITYNKKD
-1890 INDAFGDTVKPFDAK
+1890 INDAFGDTV
-1905 QDRVSN
+1905 
-1911 YDDGSIKAK
+1911 
-1920 FTIQMKQLY
+1920 
-1929 GDEKRDDINATNTLD
+1929 EKLED
-1944 AIRLGERTATT
+1944 
-1955 RYTKDGNIDY
+1955 
-1965 YRQMHVGD
+1965 
-1973 IVKLTGTNGYAYVR
+1973 
-1987 IIKALRKLPKNT
+1987 
-1999 SAEEWSKK
+1999 
-2007 EGWNIKH
+2007 
-2014 FNKVVK
+2014 NKV
-2020 PEIDKGEAYQIEY
+2020 
-2033 EYIAPASSNIEIQS
+2033 
-2047 EIDRI
+2047 R
-2052 GEDNVKT
+2052 
-2059 TINTLNSN
+2059 
-2067 NNELS
+2067 
-2072 EDEKKVITEKLGR
+2072 
-2085 RPRILI
+2085 
-2091 ASQATDPVFH
+2091 
-2101 AKQIKQMVE
+2101 
-2110 TELAKPAEQRNF
+2110 
-2122 HMMYLITKHD
+2122 
-2132 GLPFKELAQLKIPK
+2132 
-2146 FIHFSITSLGATK
+2146 
-2159 YEPGVMKMD
+2159 
-2168 DLLDR
+2168 
-2173 IETFIKDGTIN
+2173 
-2184 PRLVTI
+2184 
-2190 RIDPIVPGVTK
+2190 
-2201 KEDIRH
+2201 
-2207 IMERS
+2207 
-2212 KAIGIDQFKFSLMD
+2212 
-2226 SYGSYEDRFIVQKM
+2226 
-2240 RELGYPWETYYDTTV
+2240 
-2255 DKNNNQIVDFNPKQ
+2255 
-2269 EFINDFYSYM
+2269 
-2279 DNLAEEFGV
+2279 
-2288 KVWTC
+2288 
-2293 GENPKGIKLKN
+2293 
-2304 VRTNIGCVNVDAM
+2304 
-2317 NKAMGTTDISYVRG
+2317 
-2331 HQRKECSCYGNK
+2331 
-2343 TDACNYGA
+2343 
-2351 SCASSCVYCYA
+2351 
-2362 KHNGN
+2362 
-2367 AVMQYYNTDGT
+2367 
-2378 LKDNDFT
+2378 
-2385 RTVKKEPIKNK
+2385 
-2396 TFFVKGVGDEI
+2396 
-2407 YNYHLYT
+2407 
-2414 GTDYKDNYT
+2414 
-2423 KGGDS
+2423 
-2428 IFYEI
+2428 
-2433 SKEFGIKTTGYNPKR
+2433 
-2448 LDRLTKEQR
+2448 
-2457 DEIEK
+2457 
-2462 AYIRAANDLG
+2462 
-2472 RPFIP
+2472 
-2477 IGGRGAGFVR
+2477 
-2487 RDYLQAKSGDAVFA
+2487 
-2501 IGNIVYP
+2501 
-2508 GQRNKDGYTVRAKN
+2508 
-2522 PSVDGGTGYAVQM
+2522 
-2535 AMHMNKPIHVFNPYK
+2535 
-2550 QQWYKYDYSKKDF
+2550 
-2563 IKESIPQLTPKFT
+2563 
-2576 GIGTEDVDKNE
+2576 
-2587 SVKKAIRDLFIATRD
+2587 
-2602 GFYKKDNNVKDLFD
+2602 
-2616 NYDTN
+2616 
-2621 KHQVVV
+2621 V

-2635 NNNKGVTGNYITTST
+2635 NNNKGITGNYITTST

-2676 YKLITCIGLDHEFSV
+2676 YKFITCVGLDHEFSV

-2746 NKNTY
+2746 TKNTY

-2781 NNDILNL
+2781 NNDILSL

-2808 TNKINVQDA
+2808 TNKINNQDA

-2849 SAVDKIGAKPSI
+2849 SSVDKIGAKPSI
-2861 HETRRIQENIDKY
+2861 RETRRIQENIDKY

-2883 DKSWADA
+2883 DKSWANA
-2890 VFPKDNNGNID
+2890 VFPKDANGNID

-2952 EQEHKEWRRYAM
+2952 EQEYKEWRRYAM
-2964 LYMYNSIKKLLAPL
+2964 LYMYNSIKKLLTPL

-2992 TSETDIELKTAEL
+2992 TSETDTELKTAEL

-3017 IVDESDFSVADI
+3017 VVDESDFSVEDI

-3095 EDLFLFFENSFD
+3095 EDLFLFFENSF
-3107 NKNPLVKLAMVD
+3107 NNRNPLVKLAMVD

-3125 IAEGFNFRSGYIT
+3125 VAEGFNFRSGYIT

-3150 NQGGMDIINSTDIND
+3150 NQGGMDIINSTDVND

-3180 EFETTNFVELYVRS
+3180 ELETTDFVELYVRS
-3194 HPDIIKTSR
+3194 HPDIIKPVR
-3203 INSLNSREGRIFRA
+3203 INSLNSKEGRIFRA
-3217 GIRADGLIHLD
+3217 GIRVDGLIHLD
-3228 NTIQEG
+3228 NTIQET

-3245 KKNVDGYVRIDFP
+3245 NKNVDGYVRIDFP
-3258 TNGTNRATALFYVAG
+3258 TNGTNRDTALFYVAG
-3273 ANPIYKTDK
+3273 ANPTFD
-3282 DGSLLIEN
+3282 DN
-3290 GEYVIADYQDYFLIP
+3290 GETVDYADYFLIP
-3305 LNQLELYECYTN
+3305 LNQLEPYECYTN
-3317 SYNTNY
+3317 SYNANY
-3323 NKFNDIEYYNALVEE
+3323 NKFNDVEYYNALVEE
-3338 LERATA
+3338 LEQATA

-3370 VPSTGNLEEAMV
+3370 VPSTGNLEEAMA
-3382 NPEALSSMYFSAD
+3382 NPEALSAMYFSAD

-3405 IDDIRNNYLTRVA
+3405 VDDIRNNYLTRVA

-3448 TDNNGQPYSL
+3448 TDNNGQPYSV
-3458 TIAHVPM
+3458 TIAHITA

-3470 QTLKRYIDN
+3470 RILKLYIDN
-3479 RTNPTGK
+3479 KGNPTGK
-3486 EADELQFIINR
+3486 EADEMQFILNR
-3497 LRETNTSSIAANIY
+3497 LRETNTSPITANIY

-3520 ETIDNN
+3520 ETIDDN

-3532 IEIDDVEADT
+3532 IEINDVEADT

-3569 ITYDARKNNSAIAN
+3569 ITYDARKNDSAIAN

-3642 PKAYEALAEFTEEFG
+3642 PEAYEALAEFTEEFG

-3797 TESLDMSKVIDFN
+3797 IESLDMSKVVDFN

-3826 DRVLNEYNEAKRNR
+3826 NRVLNEYNEAKRNR

-3849 YLRKQ
+3849 YLKKQ

-3901 LYELKRTVDENNEE
+3901 LYELKRIVDENNAE
-3915 EMNQVTNIKAQ
+3915 EMNQVTNIKTQ

-3939 EKVPHLKQAAE
+3939 EKAPHLKQAAE

-4010 YNWIKTNGHIGYT
+4010 YNWIKTNGHLGYT

-4050 RLKNINGAI
+4050 RLKNITGAI
-4059 DDTGII
+4059 DDSGII

-4081 EESELASKYA
+4081 EESELSSKYA

-4113 KKIIKYK
+4113 KKVVKYK

-4164 ELGRLYNQL
+4164 ELGRLYSQL

-4178 AEDKL
+4178 AEDEL
-4183 AGKAFT
+4183 AGKVFT
-4189 YEINKEAYNDA
+4189 YEINEDAYNNA

-4255 NFIKDNVEFVPSEYY
+4255 NFIRDNIEFVPSEYY

-4283 EEWLNR
+4283 EEWFNR

-4311 KPDSELAKQTEYIPS
+4311 KPDSKLAKQTEYIPS

-4338 INDRYKEF
+4338 INNAENRKRLGLTGEGYKEF

-4536 NDAYKLKA
+4536 NDAYKLKP

-4550 IRDYD
+4550 IKDYD

-4723 AMLKSN
+4723 AMLKNN

-4734 AQGNVR
+4734 TQGNVR

-4805 NIDPAINSSYEKIAT
+4805 SIDPVINNSYEKIAT

-4841 TIESIYEYKDG
+4841 TVESIYEYKDG

-4888 AVNKKIHGIYDK
+4888 AVNKKIHGVYDK

-4963 NRRNRKVKDGTNIA
+4963 NRTDRRVKDGTNIA

-5017 GGVLAACLLVIALYG
+5017 GGVFAACLIVIALYG

-5137 MINKN
+5137 TIDKN

-5158 KNFGELLNE
+5158 KNFGKLLNE

>member
-26 SGWSVDKA
+26 SGWSIDKA

-50 KENLLPTDIIKDTE
+50 KENLLPTDIIKDAE

-100 SKTNRGAGKLMG
+100 SKTNRGAGRLMG

-164 KRADEFANNIISTN
+164 KRADEFANNVISTD
-178 KYNNA
+178 KYNNS

-191 MDVTSRTDVIKQEAN
+191 LDVTSRMNVIKQEAN
-206 NLYNDIQS
+206 DLYNDIQS

-348 TNETSKSWEDNL
+348 TDETSKSWEDNL

-378 VPKLAAPFNPTE
+378 VPKLATPFNPTE

-440 ALYGLGEFVNK
+440 ALYGLGELVNQ

-522 SKTLIALDKQLRSK
+522 SKILIALDKQLRSK
-536 RVESVREQFQEILLK
+536 GVESVREQFQEILLK
-551 YFPNFDSTAIS
+551 YFPNFDSTAIN

-570 TDIVVGLIR
+570 ADIVTGLIR
-579 NLNIVVQESGNI
+579 NFNIVVQESGNI
-591 KKRINYEYDAINREY
+591 KKRINDEYDTINREY
-606 NNAVR
+606 NDAVK

-617 AQAAQN
+617 AEAAQN
-623 PANKDKIPNYPT
+623 PANKDKISNYPT
-635 RREFNPILRDLTP
+635 RREFNPVLRDLTP

-669 RINTANAAG
+669 RMNTANAAG

-700 DDGDSKAGLKAFGR
+700 DNGDSEAGLKALGQ

-845 PRYSMREANLALY
+845 PRYNMREANLALY
-858 NHFLN
+858 NHFID
-863 ELTMFIQG
+863 ELTMFVQG
-871 VNNLFEIDEA
+871 VNNLFEIDKA

-911 GTDFTKAIVKQ
+911 GTDFTKAIVK
-922 VEREIDGKKVKRLEL
+922 DGKL

-955 GANIEQALSLYGPDN
+955 GANIEQALSLYGPDS
-970 EAKPALFVDNSD
+970 ETKPALFVNNGD
-982 GRLRINRAYI
+982 GRLRINRAYTD
-992 NRSNSFI
+992 RTNSFI
-999 KFNAETNRFELSLD
+999 KFNTETNRFELSLD

-1026 WSNDFLAS
+1026 WSNDFLVS

-1053 TDASLDEFLLNSI
+1053 IDASLDEFLLNSI

-1117 SNWNGQPAVISIKQS
+1117 SSWNGQPAIISIKQS

-1170 RPADEAQLLQDTL
+1170 RPTDEAQLLQDTL

-1195 RAHNRAVKI
+1195 RAHNRAIKI

-1251 SASDINLDEI
+1251 SAADINLDEI

-1272 YDKVYDPDTRQF
+1272 YDKIYDSDTRQF

-1289 KNAEFVLIPKLLPE
+1289 KNAEFVLIPKLLPKD
-1303 GSELIKVYNWMRA
+1303 SELIKVYNWMRA

-1356 NTNSNF
+1356 NTNPNF

-1413 WADKYQEAYTENI
+1413 WANEYQEAYTENI

-1521 ESVGQALFNRAITR
+1521 ESVGQALFNRAVTR

-1559 KTGIMEVYLPRWSKL
+1559 KTGVMEVYLPRWSKL

-1586 EGLDIHLGYRI
+1586 EELNIHLGYRI

-1609 VVGFAPDCLGS
+1609 VVGFTPDCLGS
-1620 TIIVPD
+1620 TIVVPD
-1626 AWITQTGSDFDVDSI
+1626 AWVTQTGSDFDVDSI

-1681 NIDDKIADTKKRLD
+1681 NIDDKIANTKKRLD
-1695 DLISKVDYRIK
+1695 NLISKVDYRIK
-1706 RLYKDSKKNPTITNL
+1706 RLYRDSKKNPTTTNL

-1733 VEGND
+1733 VEVND
-1738 DINAAIETAVE
+1738 DINAAIETAIE

-1792 SQFEDIAGEDHSA
+1792 SQFEDVAGEDHSA

-1839 GLKAISVN
+1839 ELKAISVT
-1847 WDTFVSKSN
+1847 WDNFVSKSN

-1863 DNDAIDVVL
+1863 DNDAIEAVL
-1872 NLDGLSAKG
+1872 NLDGPSAKG
-1881 SAITYNEQD
+1881 SAITYNEKD
-1890 INDAFGDTVKPFDAK
+1890 ITDAFKDTTKKFNSK
-1905 QDRVSN
+1905 TDRIIGSKETIVNTNNNDRQILIDELGETPVYISESRIKELQKITSRIDEDDKVFYIDWRVFAPYN
-1911 YDDGSIKAK
+1911 YTLSFKHHYTYDGSEG
-1920 FTIQMKQLY
+1920 T
-1929 GDEKRDDINATNTLD
+1929 
-1944 AIRLGERTATT
+1944 RTYKTT
-1955 RYTKDGNIDY
+1955 
-1965 YRQMHVGD
+1965 
-1973 IVKLTGTNGYAYVR
+1973 
-1987 IIKALRKLPKNT
+1987 
-1999 SAEEWSKK
+1999 
-2007 EGWNIKH
+2007 
-2014 FNKVVK
+2014 
-2020 PEIDKGEAYQIEY
+2020 
-2033 EYIAPASSNIEIQS
+2033 S
-2047 EIDRI
+2047 EIVDLI
-2052 GEDNVKT
+2052 YNI
-2059 TINTLNSN
+2059 IN
-2067 NNELS
+2067 E
-2072 EDEKKVITEKLGR
+2072 
-2085 RPRILI
+2085 
-2091 ASQATDPVFH
+2091 
-2101 AKQIKQMVE
+2101 
-2110 TELAKPAEQRNF
+2110 
-2122 HMMYLITKHD
+2122 Y
-2132 GLPFKELAQLKIPK
+2132 PK
-2146 FIHFSITSLGATK
+2146 FIKGKQPMTQAIW
-2159 YEPGVMKMD
+2159 
-2168 DLLDR
+2168 DLLTSTTPNEFFAVINNYDE
-2173 IETFIKDGTIN
+2173 INDYNPNTTIK
-2184 PRLVTI
+2184 
-2190 RIDPIVPGVTK
+2190 
-2201 KEDIRH
+2201 
-2207 IMERS
+2207 ER
-2212 KAIGIDQFKFSLMD
+2212 KITMKI
-2226 SYGSYEDRFIVQKM
+2226 
-2240 RELGYPWETYYDTTV
+2240 
-2255 DKNNNQIVDFNPKQ
+2255 
-2269 EFINDFYSYM
+2269 INDFI
-2279 DNLAEEFGV
+2279 
-2288 KVWTC
+2288 K
-2293 GENPKGIKLKN
+2293 KGQKEGITYTDEDIANIIKHTN
-2304 VRTNIGCVNVDAM
+2304 VS
-2317 NKAMGTTDISYVRG
+2317 NKKLSSKFRAPIS
-2331 HQRKECSCYGNK
+2331 KALIDS
-2343 TDACNYGA
+2343 
-2351 SCASSCVYCYA
+2351 
-2362 KHNGN
+2362 
-2367 AVMQYYNTDGT
+2367 
-2378 LKDNDFT
+2378 
-2385 RTVKKEPIKNK
+2385 K
-2396 TFFVKGVGDEI
+2396 TFKEKYPKSYAVAVEL
-2407 YNYHLYT
+2407 YNAE
-2414 GTDYKDNYT
+2414 NN
-2423 KGGDS
+2423 
-2428 IFYEI
+2428 I
-2433 SKEFGIKTTGYNPKR
+2433 S
-2448 LDRLTKEQR
+2448 
-2457 DEIEK
+2457 
-2462 AYIRAANDLG
+2462 
-2472 RPFIP
+2472 
-2477 IGGRGAGFVR
+2477 
-2487 RDYLQAKSGDAVFA
+2487 S
-2501 IGNIVYP
+2501 IGNTSSNQI
-2508 GQRNKDGYTVRAKN
+2508 T
-2522 PSVDGGTGYAVQM
+2522 
-2535 AMHMNKPIHVFNPYK
+2535 
-2550 QQWYKYDYSKKDF
+2550 
-2563 IKESIPQLTPKFT
+2563 
-2576 GIGTEDVDKNE
+2576 
-2587 SVKKAIRDLFIATRD
+2587 
-2602 GFYKKDNNVKDLFD
+2602 
-2616 NYDTN
+2616 
-2621 KHQVVV
+2621 V

-2635 NNNKGVTGNYITTST
+2635 NNNKGITGNYITTST
-2650 AETTAHHLDAI
+2650 VETSAHHLDAI

-2676 YKLITCIGLDHEFSV
+2676 YKIITCVGLDHEFSV

-2746 NKNTY
+2746 TKNTY

-2781 NNDILNL
+2781 NNDIFNL

-2808 TNKINVQDA
+2808 TNKINNQDA

-2825 DFSMLIMFRQMNNT
+2825 DFSMLIMFRQINNT

-2861 HETRRIQENIDKY
+2861 RETRRIQENIDKY
-2874 RTDGTITVG
+2874 RSDGTITVD
-2883 DKSWADA
+2883 DKSWANA
-2890 VFPKDNNGNID
+2890 VFPKDTNGNID

-2952 EQEHKEWRRYAM
+2952 EQEYKEWRRYAM
-2964 LYMYNSIKKLLAPL
+2964 LYMYNSIKKLLTPL

-2992 TSETDIELKTAEL
+2992 TSETDTELKTAEL

-3150 NQGGMDIINSTDIND
+3150 NRGGMDIINSTDVND

-3180 EFETTNFVELYVRS
+3180 ELETTDFVELYVRS

-3203 INSLNSREGRIFRA
+3203 INSLNSREGKIFRA

-3228 NTIQEG
+3228 NTIQET

-3245 KKNVDGYVRIDFP
+3245 SKNVDGYVRIDFP

-3273 ANPIYKTDK
+3273 ANPLYKTDK
-3282 DGSLLIEN
+3282 DDSLVIEN
-3290 GEYVIADYQDYFLIP
+3290 GEYVIVDYQDYFLIP
-3305 LNQLELYECYTN
+3305 LNQLEPYECYTN

-3323 NKFNDIEYYNALVEE
+3323 NKFNDVEYYNALVEE
-3338 LERATA
+3338 LEQATA

-3370 VPSTGNLEEAMV
+3370 VPSTGNLEEAME

-3395 NFIRGGVRML
+3395 NFIRGGVHML
-3405 IDDIRNNYLTRVA
+3405 VDDIRNNYLTRVA

-3448 TDNNGQPYSL
+3448 TDNNGQPYSV
-3458 TIAHVPM
+3458 TIAHVPA

-3486 EADELQFIINR
+3486 NADEMQFILNR
-3497 LRETNTSSIAANIY
+3497 FRETNTSPIAANIY

-3520 ETIDNN
+3520 EDIDDN

-3583 EFVRNIERRGV
+3583 EFVRNIERRGI
-3594 NRNYRSSLRE
+3594 NKNYRSSLRE

-3642 PKAYEALAEFTEEFG
+3642 PEAYEALAEFTEEFG

-3782 NLKEWRDDIAKIDAM
+3782 NLKEWRDDIAKVDAM

-3817 YNEDYLKER
+3817 HNEDYLKER

-3840 FDSVEAYGN
+3840 FDSVETYGN

-3915 EMNQVTNIKAQ
+3915 EMNQITNIKTQ
-3926 MNALKSITDGVGS
+3926 MSALKSITNGVGS
-3939 EKVPHLKQAAE
+3939 EKAPHLKQAAE

-4010 YNWIKTNGHIGYT
+4010 YNWIKANGHIGYT
-4023 KEANDKIAEAFKKI
+4023 KEVNDKIAEAFKKT

-4050 RLKNINGAI
+4050 RLKNVTGAI
-4059 DDTGII
+4059 DDAGII

-4099 IKEVPKNTPVTLIN
+4099 IKEVPRDTPINIFN
-4113 KKIIKYK
+4113 KKAVKYK
-4120 YNSEKMR
+4120 PNPEKMR
-4127 VIGRINEILSKA
+4127 IIGRINEILSKA

-4148 IATLFNND
+4148 IATLFNNN

-4173 YNFNE
+4173 DNFNNEDE
-4178 AEDKL
+4178 AI
-4183 AGKAFT
+4183 GKFAFW
-4189 YEINKEAYNDA
+4189 EINEDAYNNA

-4208 ERTKQGRQFLNIFTF
+4208 ERTKQGKQFLNIFTY
-4223 VSAAGQLK
+4223 VNGAGQLR

-4237 GFKAYKDEYI
+4237 GFKVYKDEYI
-4247 DQEKTAAL
+4247 DQDKTAAVK
-4255 NFIKDNVEFVPSEYY
+4255 FIRDNIEYIPSEYY
-4270 YQAMKEASNNGTY
+4270 YQAMKEASANGTY
-4283 EEWLNR
+4283 EEWFNR

-4338 INDRYKEF
+4338 INDKYKEF

-4361 NRNAKEQAMYDLVQR
+4361 NCNAKEQAMYDLVQR

-4390 VGQGY
+4390 VGQGF
-4395 LPREREVQ
+4395 LPRERETQ

-4536 NDAYKLKA
+4536 NDAYKLKP

-4550 IRDYD
+4550 IKDYD

-4805 NIDPAINSSYEKIAT
+4805 NIDPAINSSYEKIAK

-4826 KDMMKEARTQFNENP
+4826 KDMMKEAKTKFNENL
-4841 TIESIYEYKDG
+4841 TVESIYEYKDG
-4852 QAVVKREVI
+4852 QAIVKKEVI

-4888 AVNKKIHGIYDK
+4888 AVNKKIHGVYDK

-4963 NRRNRKVKDGTNIA
+4963 NRRNKRVDDGTNIA

-5017 GGVLAACLLVIALYG
+5017 GGVLAACLIVIALYG

-5137 MINKN
+5137 TINKN

>member
-40 LQTEGFKSFL
+40 LQTEGFKKFL
-50 KENLLPTDIIKDTE
+50 KENLLPTDIIKDAE

-100 SKTNRGAGKLMG
+100 SKTNRGAGRLMG

-143 SRKDNAQIVREV
+143 ARKDNSQIVREV
-155 IDEIDKAFL
+155 IDEIDKTFL
-164 KRADEFANNIISTN
+164 KRADEFANNIISTD

-191 MDVTSRTDVIKQEAN
+191 LDVIDRMNITKQEAN

-214 TVAQINEMNKRKLT
+214 TIAQINEMNKRKLT

-233 AYDALKQNYEEA
+233 AYDALKKNYDES

-348 TNETSKSWEDNL
+348 TDETSKSWEYNL
-360 YKNFNQSISTKM
+360 YKNFNQTISTKM

-378 VPKLAAPFNPTE
+378 VPKLAAPFNSTE
-390 TEPNYNTE
+390 TEPNYDTE

-404 TYYDPSYLILQIHT
+404 TYYDPSYLILQIRT
-418 FADFSSAEAMIN
+418 FADFSSAEAMVN
-430 SLDAKSKEIK
+430 SLDSKSKKIK
-440 ALYGLGEFVNK
+440 ALYGLGELVNQ

-522 SKTLIALDKQLRSK
+522 SKTLIALDKQLRTK
-536 RVESVREQFQEILLK
+536 GVESVREKFQKILLK
-551 YFPNFDSTAIS
+551 YFPNFDSDTVN

-570 TDIVVGLIR
+570 ADIVTELIR
-579 NLNIVVQESGNI
+579 NLNIIVQESGKI
-591 KKRINYEYDAINREY
+591 KQDINNEYDAINKEFK
-606 NNAVR
+606 NAEK

-617 AQAAQN
+617 GVLSQN
-623 PANKDKIPNYPT
+623 PANKDKIPNRPV
-635 RREFNPILRDLTP
+635 RRPFNTKLRDLTP

-669 RINTANAAG
+669 RMNTANAAG
-678 NTASDIIKNNFVT
+678 HTASDIIKNNFIT

-700 DDGDSKAGLKAFGR
+700 DENDSNAGLKAFGQ

-741 GQIVR
+741 GRIVK

-766 QILKYALFDGVRNNN
+766 QILKYALFDGVKNNN

-845 PRYSMREANLALY
+845 PRYSMREANLAIY
-858 NHFLN
+858 NHFID
-863 ELTMFIQG
+863 ELTMFVQG

-887 RNINGLI
+887 RNVNGLI

-903 ADKIKNAG
+903 ADKIKNAN

-922 VEREIDGKKVKRLEL
+922 VEREINGKKVKRLEL

-955 GANIEQALSLYGPDN
+955 GTNVEQALSLYGQDN
-970 EAKPALFVDNSD
+970 EAKPALFVDNGD

-1013 DAQRAYFLREVNK
+1013 DTQRAYFLREVNK
-1026 WSNDFLAS
+1026 WSNGYLAS

-1090 KRTKETQAGGDAYDN
+1090 KRTKETQAGGDSYDN
-1105 VSMVDSTNEITE
+1105 VSMIDSTNEITE
-1117 SNWNGQPAVISIKQS
+1117 SNWNGQPAVINIKQS
-1132 KGSNASAYTVPTFN
+1132 KGSNVSAYTVPTFD

-1228 RRDADGTL
+1228 RKDADGTL

-1356 NTNSNF
+1356 NTNPNF

-1383 HMLNEQ
+1383 HMLNEE

-1402 NVSTAPKEVQT
+1402 NVSTAPKEVQQ
-1413 WADKYQEAYTENI
+1413 WADEYQEAYTENI
-1426 RQDFI
+1426 RQDFM

-1442 SNRKLVNSEYATTDA
+1442 SNGKLVNSEYATTDA

-1466 IELNRTVLNLDRYY
+1466 IELNRTILNLDRYY

-1521 ESVGQALFNRAITR
+1521 ESVGQALFNRAVTR

-1544 QITGVGYSHRLKFDA
+1544 QITGVGYSHKLEFDA
-1559 KTGIMEVYLPRWSKL
+1559 KTGVMQVYLPRWSKL
-1574 IPKDYDISKLET
+1574 IPKGKTPEEDAAILKQIQE

-1597 PTEGKQSISVLK
+1597 PTEGKQSISVLR
-1609 VVGFAPDCLGS
+1609 VVGFTPDCLGS
-1620 TIIVPD
+1620 TIVVPD
-1626 AWITQTGSDFDVDSI
+1626 AWVTQTGSDFDVDSI
-1641 YGICYETYGE
+1641 YGICWEMYASHGKDGKVKVHKIPYERENTDDRMLYINYINERLDTKVKRDNLGNE
-1651 IDNKGELTVR
+1651 INDKVKFFKDNIRSLVKDAKQQR
-1661 KITFNEKTHGLS
+1661 KGLS
-1673 NELAEKID
+1673 NEY
-1681 NIDDKIADTKKRLD
+1681 DKQDEIRNDIYKKRLPAWARGIIKDENATAKRKAKENKVVVDLTDAYPAIAEKLATYLDNHTLPEEEINAVHDYIDQMTILLNIINAQRGVYSFNKD
-1695 DLISKVDYRIK
+1695 DYYTEKTDIIKQIIEDNVNNWLTKVQNAAKETGLISFDEFKELPY
-1706 RLYKDSKKNPTITNL
+1706 
-1721 TNFVHRVSTNSP
+1721 
-1733 VEGND
+1733 
-1738 DINAAIETAVE
+1738 IEQ
-1749 LANNLY
+1749 L
-1755 LKDISENAER
+1755 SR

-1863 DNDAIDVVL
+1863 DNDAITVVL
-1872 NLDGLSAKG
+1872 NLDGPSAKG
-1881 SAITYNEQD
+1881 SAITYNEKD
-1890 INDAFGDTVKPFDAK
+1890 ITDAFGDTVKPFDSK
-1905 QDRVSN
+1905 QNRISN
-1911 YDDGSIKAK
+1911 YDDG
-1920 FTIQMKQLY
+1920 F
-1929 GDEKRDDINATNTLD
+1929 
-1944 AIRLGERTATT
+1944 
-1955 RYTKDGNIDY
+1955 
-1965 YRQMHVGD
+1965 
-1973 IVKLTGTNGYAYVR
+1973 
-1987 IIKALRKLPKNT
+1987 NT
-1999 SAEEWSKK
+1999 S
-2007 EGWNIKH
+2007 N
-2014 FNKVVK
+2014 
-2020 PEIDKGEAYQIEY
+2020 
-2033 EYIAPASSNIEIQS
+2033 
-2047 EIDRI
+2047 
-2052 GEDNVKT
+2052 
-2059 TINTLNSN
+2059 
-2067 NNELS
+2067 
-2072 EDEKKVITEKLGR
+2072 KKVI
-2085 RPRILI
+2085 
-2091 ASQATDPVFH
+2091 
-2101 AKQIKQMVE
+2101 VE
-2110 TELAKPAEQRNF
+2110 GVGNE
-2122 HMMYLITKHD
+2122 
-2132 GLPFKELAQLKIPK
+2132 
-2146 FIHFSITSLGATK
+2146 IH
-2159 YEPGVMKMD
+2159 
-2168 DLLDR
+2168 
-2173 IETFIKDGTIN
+2173 
-2184 PRLVTI
+2184 
-2190 RIDPIVPGVTK
+2190 
-2201 KEDIRH
+2201 
-2207 IMERS
+2207 
-2212 KAIGIDQFKFSLMD
+2212 
-2226 SYGSYEDRFIVQKM
+2226 SYE
-2240 RELGYPWETYYDTTV
+2240 LHT
-2255 DKNNNQIVDFNPKQ
+2255 
-2269 EFINDFYSYM
+2269 
-2279 DNLAEEFGV
+2279 
-2288 KVWTC
+2288 
-2293 GENPKGIKLKN
+2293 GI
-2304 VRTNIGCVNVDAM
+2304 
-2317 NKAMGTTDISYVRG
+2317 
-2331 HQRKECSCYGNK
+2331 Q
-2343 TDACNYGA
+2343 
-2351 SCASSCVYCYA
+2351 
-2362 KHNGN
+2362 NG
-2367 AVMQYYNTDGT
+2367 
-2378 LKDNDFT
+2378 KFT
-2385 RTVKKEPIKNK
+2385 E
-2396 TFFVKGVGDEI
+2396 
-2407 YNYHLYT
+2407 
-2414 GTDYKDNYT
+2414 
-2423 KGGDS
+2423 GGDS
-2428 IFYEI
+2428 IWSDIAKEYGI
-2433 SKEFGIKTTGYNPKR
+2433 KVNGYSPNDLKSLSKEEYNKLEKTYRQVT
-2448 LDRLTKEQR
+2448 E
-2457 DEIEK
+2457 
-2462 AYIRAANDLG
+2462 DLG
-2472 RPFIP
+2472 RPYLKLTDR
-2477 IGGRGAGFVR
+2477 GGSLVR
-2487 RDYLQAKSGDAVFA
+2487 RDYLQAKHGDAIFA
-2501 IGNIVYP
+2501 IGHILYP
-2508 GQRNKDGYTVRAKN
+2508 GEYSKSGYRVRAKG

-2535 AMHMNKPIHVFNPYK
+2535 GINMNKPVHVFDYIK
-2550 QQWYKYDYSKKDF
+2550 KQWYVYDYTKQDF
-2563 IKESIPQLTPKFT
+2563 VKEFPPKLTPNFT
-2576 GIGTEDVDKNE
+2576 GIGTRDVDGMDWVKNTIKSIYFITE
-2587 SVKKAIRDLFIATRD
+2587 HGLYSPVKNTKQVSDKFTVSTS
-2602 GFYKKDNNVKDLFD
+2602 NN
-2616 NYDTN
+2616 
-2621 KHQVVV
+2621 QVIV

-2676 YKLITCIGLDHEFSV
+2676 YKLITCVGLDHEFSV

-2746 NKNTY
+2746 TKNTY

-2768 FNNIFGVD
+2768 FNNIFGVN

-2781 NNDILNL
+2781 NNDILSL

-2808 TNKINVQDA
+2808 TNKINNQDA

-2861 HETRRIQENIDKY
+2861 RETRRIQENIDKY

-2952 EQEHKEWRRYAM
+2952 EQEYKEWRRYAM
-2964 LYMYNSIKKLLAPL
+2964 LYLYNSIKKLLTPL

-2992 TSETDIELKTAEL
+2992 TSETDTELKTAEL

-3017 IVDESDFSVADI
+3017 VVDESDFSVEDI
-3029 NKPTDAE
+3029 NKPTDPE
-3036 IAAYTKLTPA
+3036 LAAYTKLTPA

-3071 SNANIRRQGISRQ
+3071 SNANIRRQEISRQ

-3095 EDLFLFFENSFD
+3095 EDLFLFFENSF
-3107 NKNPLVKLAMVD
+3107 NNRNPLVKLAMVD

-3150 NQGGMDIINSTDIND
+3150 NQGGMDIINSTDVND

-3180 EFETTNFVELYVRS
+3180 ELETTDFVELYVRS

-3203 INSLNSREGRIFRA
+3203 INSLNSREGRIFKA

-3228 NTIQEG
+3228 NTIQET

-3245 KKNVDGYVRIDFP
+3245 SKNVDGYVRIDFP
-3258 TNGTNRATALFYVAG
+3258 TNGINRATALFYVAG

-3290 GEYVIADYQDYFLIP
+3290 SEYVIADYQDYFLIP
-3305 LNQLELYECYTN
+3305 LNQLEPYECYTN
-3317 SYNTNY
+3317 SYNANY
-3323 NKFNDIEYYNALVEE
+3323 NKFNDIEYYNAIVEE

-3370 VPSTGNLEEAMV
+3370 IPSTGNLEEAMT
-3382 NPEALSSMYFSAD
+3382 NPEALFSMYFSAD

-3458 TIAHVPM
+3458 TIAHVPA

-3470 QTLKRYIDN
+3470 RILKLYIDN
-3479 RTNPTGK
+3479 KSNPTGK
-3486 EADELQFIINR
+3486 EADEMQFIINK
-3497 LRETNTSSIAANIY
+3497 LRETNTSPIVANIY

-3604 HRANIYT
+3604 HRANIYA

-3642 PKAYEALAEFTEEFG
+3642 PEAYEALAEFTEEFG

-3740 GDTDNMIKYIFDA
+3740 GDTDTMIKYIFDA

-3810 SWRLRQD
+3810 SWRLKQD

-3865 EQPIV
+3865 EQPII

-3890 SYIKYRMLSAQ
+3890 SYIRYRMLSAQ

-3915 EMNQVTNIKAQ
+3915 EMNQLTNIKAQ

-3939 EKVPHLKQAAE
+3939 EKAPHLKQAAE

-3983 SFIKSYDNKHSEES
+3983 SFIKSYDNKHSEEN

-4010 YNWIKTNGHIGYT
+4010 YNWIKTNGHLGYT

-4043 MSARTRM
+4043 MSTRTRM

-4059 DDTGII
+4059 DDAGII
-4065 NPTVLTDEQ
+4065 NPTILTDEQ

-4099 IKEVPKNTPVTLIN
+4099 IKEVPRNTPITLIN
-4113 KKIIKYK
+4113 KKVVKYK
-4120 YNSEKMR
+4120 YNAEKMR

-4178 AEDKL
+4178 AEDEL

-4255 NFIKDNVEFVPSEYY
+4255 NFIRDNIEFVPSEYY

-4283 EEWLNR
+4283 EEWRNR

-4338 INDRYKEF
+4338 INNAENRKRLGLTGEGYKEF
-4346 GTNYKRGDSRFDSNV
+4346 GTNYKRGDSRFDSNI

-4376 TLTKYASTYQSKRF
+4376 TLTKYASTHQSKRF

-4456 QYKHIPIRADYKTDE
+4456 QYKHIPVRADYKTDE

-4536 NDAYKLKA
+4536 NDAYKLKP

-4550 IRDYD
+4550 IKDYD

-4640 NDFRKAQGKY
+4640 NDFRKAQRKY

-4734 AQGNVR
+4734 TQGNVR

-4747 TTGIEVAALRDVLAS
+4747 TTGIEIAALRDVLAS

-4774 DSIRNYDVEKRL
+4774 DSIRSYDVEKRL

-4805 NIDPAINSSYEKIAT
+4805 NVDPAINSSYEKIAT

-4826 KDMMKEARTQFNENP
+4826 KDMIKEARTKFNENL
-4841 TIESIYEYKDG
+4841 TVESIYEYKDG

-4861 EKLKPQLGEDAEGK
+4861 EKLKPQLGEDTEGK

-4881 ELREKVK
+4881 ELCEKVK
-4888 AVNKKIHGIYDK
+4888 AVNKKIHGVYDK

-4963 NRRNRKVKDGTNIA
+4963 NRRNKKVDDGTNIA

-5017 GGVLAACLLVIALYG
+5017 GGVLAACLIVIALYG

-5137 MINKN
+5137 TINKN

>member
-40 LQTEGFKSFL
+40 LQSEGFKSFL
-50 KENLLPTDIIKDTE
+50 KENLLPTDIIKDAE

-100 SKTNRGAGKLMG
+100 SKTNRRAGRLMG

-125 VADLVIDKY
+125 VADLIINKY

-143 SRKDNAQIVREV
+143 TRKDNPQIIREV
-155 IDEIDKAFL
+155 IDEIDNAFL
-164 KRADEFANNIISTN
+164 KRADEFANNVISTN
-178 KYNNA
+178 KYNNS

-191 MDVTSRTDVIKQEAN
+191 LDVTSRMDVTKQEAN
-206 NLYNDIQS
+206 DLYYDIQS
-214 TVAQINEMNKRKLT
+214 TIAQINEMNKRKLT

-348 TNETSKSWEDNL
+348 TDETSKSWEDNL

-430 SLDAKSKEIK
+430 SLDSKSKEIK
-440 ALYGLGEFVNK
+440 ALYGLGELVNQ

-522 SKTLIALDKQLRSK
+522 SKTLVALDKQLKSK
-536 RVESVREQFQEILLK
+536 GVESVREKFQEVLLK
-551 YFPNFDSTAIS
+551 YFSNFDSTAIN
-562 NIFKLNNA
+562 NIFKLNNVA
-570 TDIVVGLIR
+570 DIVTELIR
-579 NLNIVVQESGNI
+579 NLNIIVQESGKI
-591 KKRINYEYDAINREY
+591 KQDINNEYDAINKEFK
-606 NNAVR
+606 NAEK

-617 AQAAQN
+617 RTLSQD
-623 PANKDKIPNYPT
+623 PKNKDKIPNYPV
-635 RREFNPILRDLTP
+635 RRPFNTKLRDLTP

-659 TISQYNESHA
+659 IISQYNESHA
-669 RINTANAAG
+669 RMNTANAAG
-678 NTASDIIKNNFVT
+678 HTASDIIKNNFVT

-781 TGVGTV
+781 TEVGTV

-845 PRYSMREANLALY
+845 PRYGMREANLALY
-858 NHFLN
+858 NYFLD
-863 ELTMFIQG
+863 ELTMFVQG

-903 ADKIKNAG
+903 ADKIKNAN

-955 GANIEQALSLYGPDN
+955 GTNIEQALSLYGPDN
-970 EAKPALFVDNSD
+970 EAKPALFVDNGD

-992 NRSNSFI
+992 NKNDSFI
-999 KFNAETNRFELSLD
+999 KFNTETNRFELSLD
-1013 DAQRAYFLREVNK
+1013 DNLRAYFLREVNK

-1034 ARNEIGDYI
+1034 AKNEIGDYI

-1053 TDASLDEFLLNSI
+1053 TDAVLDEFLLNSI
-1066 VMNMNYDD
+1066 IMNMNYDD

-1105 VSMVDSTNEITE
+1105 VSMIDSTNEITE
-1117 SNWNGQPAVISIKQS
+1117 SSWNGRPAIINIKQS
-1132 KGSNASAYTVPTFN
+1132 KGSNASAYTVPTFD
-1146 GKTIVDKPMVAR
+1146 GKTIVDKLMVAR
-1158 NGWRAVTIRNVV
+1158 NGWRAVTIRNVI

-1195 RAHNRAVKI
+1195 RAHNRAIKI

-1251 SASDINLDEI
+1251 SAADINLDEI

-1356 NTNSNF
+1356 NTNPNF

-1413 WADKYQEAYTENI
+1413 WADEYQEAYTENI
-1426 RQDFI
+1426 RQDFL

-1442 SNRKLVNSEYATTDA
+1442 SNKRLVNSEYATTDA

-1521 ESVGQALFNRAITR
+1521 ESVGQALFNRAVTR

-1544 QITGVGYSHRLKFDA
+1544 QITGVGYSRRLRFDA

-1574 IPKDYDISKLET
+1574 IPKGKTPEEDAAILKQIQE
-1586 EGLDIHLGYRI
+1586 EHLDIHLGYRI
-1597 PTEGKQSISVLK
+1597 PTEGKQSISVLR
-1609 VVGFAPDCLGS
+1609 VVGFTPDCLGS
-1620 TIIVPD
+1620 TIVVPD
-1626 AWITQTGSDFDVDSI
+1626 AWVTQTGSDFDVDSI
-1641 YGICYETYGE
+1641 YGICWEMYASHGKDGKVKLHKIPYEREDTDDRMLYINYVNERLDTKVKRDNLGNE
-1651 IDNKGELTVR
+1651 INDKIKSFKDNIRSLVKDAKQQR
-1661 KITFNEKTHGLS
+1661 KGLS
-1673 NELAEKID
+1673 EEYDKQDEIRN
-1681 NIDDKIADTKKRLD
+1681 NIYKKRLPAWARGIIKD
-1695 DLISKVDYRIK
+1695 ENATAKRKAKENKVVVDLTDAYPAIAEKLAAYLD
-1706 RLYKDSKKNPTITNL
+1706 NHNL
-1721 TNFVHRVSTNSP
+1721 P
-1733 VEGND
+1733 VEGVNAVHD
-1738 DINAAIETAVE
+1738 YIDQMTTLLNIINAQRGVYSFNKDDYYAEKTDTIKQIIEDNVNNWLTKVQDAAKETGLISFDEFKE
-1749 LANNLY
+1749 LPYIQKL
-1755 LKDISENAER
+1755 SR
-1765 RARNNFILDR
+1765 RARNNYILDR

-1839 GLKAISVN
+1839 ELKAISVT
-1847 WDTFVSKSN
+1847 WDNFVSKSN

-1863 DNDAIDVVL
+1863 DNDAIIAIL
-1872 NLDGLSAKG
+1872 NLDGPSAKG
-1881 SAITYNEQD
+1881 SAITYNEKD
-1890 INDAFGDTVKPFDAK
+1890 INDAFEDTVKPFDAK
-1905 QDRVSN
+1905 QDRVIN
-1911 YDDGSIKAK
+1911 HDDGSIKAK
-1920 FTIQMKQLY
+1920 FTIQMKQIY
-1929 GDEKRDDINATNTLD
+1929 GDEKRNDINAINTLD

-1955 RYTKDGNIDY
+1955 RYAKDGNIDY
-1965 YRQMHVGD
+1965 YRQMQVGD

-1987 IIKALRKLPKNT
+1987 ITKALRKLPKNT

-2007 EGWNIKH
+2007 EGWNIEH
-2014 FNKVVK
+2014 FNRVVK
-2020 PEIDKGEAYQIEY
+2020 PEINKSEAYQIEY
-2033 EYIAPASSNIEIQS
+2033 EYIAPLS
-2047 EIDRI
+2047 
-2052 GEDNVKT
+2052 
-2059 TINTLNSN
+2059 INADTQEEFNAHTN
-2067 NNELS
+2067 
-2072 EDEKKVITEKLGR
+2072 K
-2085 RPRILI
+2085 
-2091 ASQATDPVFH
+2091 
-2101 AKQIKQMVE
+2101 KQI
-2110 TELAKPAEQRNF
+2110 T
-2122 HMMYLITKHD
+2122 
-2132 GLPFKELAQLKIPK
+2132 
-2146 FIHFSITSLGATK
+2146 
-2159 YEPGVMKMD
+2159 
-2168 DLLDR
+2168 
-2173 IETFIKDGTIN
+2173 
-2184 PRLVTI
+2184 
-2190 RIDPIVPGVTK
+2190 
-2201 KEDIRH
+2201 
-2207 IMERS
+2207 
-2212 KAIGIDQFKFSLMD
+2212 
-2226 SYGSYEDRFIVQKM
+2226 
-2240 RELGYPWETYYDTTV
+2240 
-2255 DKNNNQIVDFNPKQ
+2255 
-2269 EFINDFYSYM
+2269 
-2279 DNLAEEFGV
+2279 
-2288 KVWTC
+2288 
-2293 GENPKGIKLKN
+2293 
-2304 VRTNIGCVNVDAM
+2304 
-2317 NKAMGTTDISYVRG
+2317 
-2331 HQRKECSCYGNK
+2331 
-2343 TDACNYGA
+2343 
-2351 SCASSCVYCYA
+2351 
-2362 KHNGN
+2362 
-2367 AVMQYYNTDGT
+2367 
-2378 LKDNDFT
+2378 
-2385 RTVKKEPIKNK
+2385 
-2396 TFFVKGVGDEI
+2396 
-2407 YNYHLYT
+2407 
-2414 GTDYKDNYT
+2414 
-2423 KGGDS
+2423 
-2428 IFYEI
+2428 
-2433 SKEFGIKTTGYNPKR
+2433 
-2448 LDRLTKEQR
+2448 
-2457 DEIEK
+2457 
-2462 AYIRAANDLG
+2462 
-2472 RPFIP
+2472 
-2477 IGGRGAGFVR
+2477 
-2487 RDYLQAKSGDAVFA
+2487 
-2501 IGNIVYP
+2501 
-2508 GQRNKDGYTVRAKN
+2508 
-2522 PSVDGGTGYAVQM
+2522 
-2535 AMHMNKPIHVFNPYK
+2535 
-2550 QQWYKYDYSKKDF
+2550 
-2563 IKESIPQLTPKFT
+2563 
-2576 GIGTEDVDKNE
+2576 
-2587 SVKKAIRDLFIATRD
+2587 
-2602 GFYKKDNNVKDLFD
+2602 
-2616 NYDTN
+2616 
-2621 KHQVVV
+2621 V

-2650 AETTAHHLDAI
+2650 VETSAHHLDAI

-2676 YKLITCIGLDHEFSV
+2676 YKLITCVGLDHEFSV

-2715 GANDP
+2715 DANDP

-2746 NKNTY
+2746 TKNTY

-2761 NPKFIIA
+2761 NPKFINA
-2768 FNNIFGVD
+2768 FYNIFGVD
-2776 ISEME
+2776 ISKME
-2781 NNDILNL
+2781 NNDILSL

-2808 TNKINVQDA
+2808 TNKINNQDA

-2861 HETRRIQENIDKY
+2861 RETRRIQENIDKY
-2874 RTDGTITVG
+2874 RSDGTITVD
-2883 DKSWADA
+2883 DKSWANA
-2890 VFPKDNNGNID
+2890 VFPKDTNGNID

-2921 LQVGKQVFITE
+2921 LQIGKQVFITE

-2952 EQEHKEWRRYAM
+2952 EQEYKEWRRYAM
-2964 LYMYNSIKKLLAPL
+2964 LYLYNSIKKLLTPL

-2992 TSETDIELKTAEL
+2992 TSETDTELKTADL

-3150 NQGGMDIINSTDIND
+3150 NRGGMDIINSTDVND

-3171 VNRLRTLPN
+3171 INRLRTLPN
-3180 EFETTNFVELYVRS
+3180 ELETTDFVELYVRS

-3228 NTIQEG
+3228 NTIQET

-3245 KKNVDGYVRIDFP
+3245 SKNVDGYVRIDFP

-3305 LNQLELYECYTN
+3305 LNQLEPYECYTN

-3323 NKFNDIEYYNALVEE
+3323 NKFNDVEYYNALVEE

-3359 YKPIKAPVGKY
+3359 YKPIKASVGKY
-3370 VPSTGNLEEAMV
+3370 VPSTGNLEEAMA

-3405 IDDIRNNYLTRVA
+3405 VDDIRNNYLTRVA

-3448 TDNNGQPYSL
+3448 TDNNGQPYSV
-3458 TIAHVPM
+3458 TIAHIPA

-3470 QTLKRYIDN
+3470 RILKLYIDN
-3479 RTNPTGK
+3479 KGNPTGK
-3486 EADELQFIINR
+3486 EADEMQFIINR
-3497 LRETNTSSIAANIY
+3497 LRETNTSPITANIY

-3520 ETIDNN
+3520 ETIDDN

-3642 PKAYEALAEFTEEFG
+3642 PEAYEALAEFTEEFG

-3797 TESLDMSKVIDFN
+3797 TESLDMNKVIDFN
-3810 SWRLRQD
+3810 SWRLIQD
-3817 YNEDYLKER
+3817 YNEDYLKEK
-3826 DRVLNEYNEAKRNR
+3826 DRILNEYNEAKRNR
-3840 FDSVEAYGN
+3840 FDNVEAYGN

-3901 LYELKRTVDENNEE
+3901 LYELKRIVDENNEE
-3915 EMNQVTNIKAQ
+3915 EMNQITNIKNQ

-3939 EKVPHLKQAAE
+3939 EKAPHLKQAAE
-3950 AINDYIAK
+3950 AINDYITK

-4010 YNWIKTNGHIGYT
+4010 YNWIKTNGHLGYT
-4023 KEANDKIAEAFKKI
+4023 KEAADKIAEAFKKI

-4050 RLKNINGAI
+4050 RLKNITGAI
-4059 DDTGII
+4059 DDSGII

-4113 KKIIKYK
+4113 KKAIKYK
-4120 YNSEKMR
+4120 YNAEKMR
-4127 VIGRINEILSKA
+4127 VIGRINEILSKT

-4178 AEDKL
+4178 AEDEL
-4183 AGKAFT
+4183 AGKVFT
-4189 YEINKEAYNDA
+4189 YEINEDAYNNA

-4223 VSAAGQLK
+4223 VSAARQLR

-4247 DQEKTAAL
+4247 DQDKTAAL
-4255 NFIKDNVEFVPSEYY
+4255 NFIRDNIEFVPSEYY

-4283 EEWLNR
+4283 EEWFNR

-4338 INDRYKEF
+4338 INDKYKEF

-4434 DYSHDRDADMD
+4434 DYSHDRDANMD

-4471 EYEADVAKVREENRK
+4471 EYEADIAKVREENRK

-4509 FVYNATIFN
+4509 FVYNVTIFN

-4525 YLYLLLEDLQR
+4525 YLYLLLEDLQS
-4536 NDAYKLKA
+4536 NDAYKLKP

-4550 IRDYD
+4550 IKDYD

-4592 TMRNVANFLQ
+4592 TMRNIANFLQ

-4734 AQGNVR
+4734 TQGNVR

-4805 NIDPAINSSYEKIAT
+4805 SIDSAINSSYEKIAT

-4841 TIESIYEYKDG
+4841 TVESIYEYKDG

-4963 NRRNRKVKDGTNIA
+4963 NRTDRRVKDGTNIA

-5017 GGVLAACLLVIALYG
+5017 GGVLAACLIVIALYG

-5137 MINKN
+5137 TINKN

-5158 KNFGELLNE
+5158 KSFGELLNE

>member
-40 LQTEGFKSFL
+40 LQTEGFKKFL
-50 KENLLPTDIIKDTE
+50 KENLLPTDIIKDAE

-79 QNKFGSLLNAYYL
+79 QNKFGSLLNAYYI

-100 SKTNRGAGKLMG
+100 SKTNRGAGRLMG

-143 SRKDNAQIVREV
+143 ARKNNPQIIREV
-155 IDEIDKAFL
+155 IDEIDNAFL
-164 KRADEFANNIISTN
+164 KRADEFANNIISTD

-191 MDVTSRTDVIKQEAN
+191 LDVTSRMDVTKQEAN
-206 NLYNDIQS
+206 DLYYDIQS
-214 TVAQINEMNKRKLT
+214 TIAQINEMNKRKLT

-348 TNETSKSWEDNL
+348 TDETSKSWEDNL

-430 SLDAKSKEIK
+430 SLDSKSKEIK
-440 ALYGLGEFVNK
+440 ALYGLGELVNQ

-522 SKTLIALDKQLRSK
+522 SKTLVALDKQLKSK
-536 RVESVREQFQEILLK
+536 GVESVREKFQEVLLK
-551 YFPNFDSTAIS
+551 YFSNFDSTAIN

-570 TDIVVGLIR
+570 ADIVTELIR
-579 NLNIVVQESGNI
+579 NLNIIVQESGKI
-591 KKRINYEYDAINREY
+591 KQDINNEYDAINKEFK
-606 NNAVR
+606 NAEK

-617 AQAAQN
+617 RTLSQD
-623 PANKDKIPNYPT
+623 PKNKDKIPNYPV
-635 RREFNPILRDLTP
+635 RRPFNTKLRDLTP

-659 TISQYNESHA
+659 IISQYNESHA
-669 RINTANAAG
+669 RMNTANAAG
-678 NTASDIIKNNFVT
+678 HTASDIIKNNFVT

-781 TGVGTV
+781 TEVGTV

-800 YIAFGNS
+800 YVAFGNS

-845 PRYSMREANLALY
+845 PRYSMREANLAIY
-858 NHFLN
+858 NHFLD
-863 ELTMFIQG
+863 ELTMFVQG
-871 VNNLFEIDEA
+871 VNNIFEIDEA
-881 GNYVTK
+881 SNYVTK

-903 ADKIKNAG
+903 ADKIKNAE
-911 GTDFTKAIVKQ
+911 GTDFTKAIVK
-922 VEREIDGKKVKRLEL
+922 DGKL

-943 FLRLFDVVNNSF
+943 FLRLFDISNNEF
-955 GANIEQALSLYGPDN
+955 RANIEQALSLYGPDN
-970 EAKPALFVDNSD
+970 EAKPALFVDNGD

-992 NRSNSFI
+992 NKNDSFI
-999 KFNAETNRFELSLD
+999 KFNTETNRFELSLD
-1013 DAQRAYFLREVNK
+1013 DNLRAYFLREVNK

-1034 ARNEIGDYI
+1034 AKNEIGDYI

-1053 TDASLDEFLLNSI
+1053 TDAALDEFLLNSI
-1066 VMNMNYDD
+1066 IMNMNYDD

-1105 VSMVDSTNEITE
+1105 VSMIDSTNEITE
-1117 SNWNGQPAVISIKQS
+1117 SSWNGRPAIINIKQS
-1132 KGSNASAYTVPTFN
+1132 KGSNASAYTVPTFD
-1146 GKTIVDKPMVAR
+1146 GKTIVDKLMVAR
-1158 NGWRAVTIRNVV
+1158 NGWRAVTIRNVI

-1195 RAHNRAVKI
+1195 RAHNRAIKI

-1251 SASDINLDEI
+1251 SAADINLDEI

-1356 NTNSNF
+1356 NTNPNF

-1413 WADKYQEAYTENI
+1413 WADEYQEAYTENI
-1426 RQDFI
+1426 RQDFL

-1442 SNRKLVNSEYATTDA
+1442 SNKRLVNSEYATTDA

-1521 ESVGQALFNRAITR
+1521 ESVGQALFNRAVTR

-1544 QITGVGYSHRLKFDA
+1544 QITGVGYSHRLRFDA

-1574 IPKDYDISKLET
+1574 IPRGKTPEEDAAILKQIQE
-1586 EGLDIHLGYRI
+1586 EHLDIHLGYRI
-1597 PTEGKQSISVLK
+1597 PTEGKQSISVLR
-1609 VVGFAPDCLGS
+1609 VVGFTPDCLGS
-1620 TIIVPD
+1620 TIVVPD
-1626 AWITQTGSDFDVDSI
+1626 AWVTQTGSDFDVDSI
-1641 YGICYETYGE
+1641 YGICWEMYASHGKDGKVKLHKIPYEREDTDDRMLYINYVNERLDTKVKRDNLGNE
-1651 IDNKGELTVR
+1651 INDKIKSFKDNIRSLVKDAKQQR
-1661 KITFNEKTHGLS
+1661 KGLS
-1673 NELAEKID
+1673 EEY
-1681 NIDDKIADTKKRLD
+1681 DKQDEIRNDIYKKRLPAWARGIIKD
-1695 DLISKVDYRIK
+1695 ENATAKRKAKENKVVVDLTDAYPAIAEKLAAYLD
-1706 RLYKDSKKNPTITNL
+1706 NHNL
-1721 TNFVHRVSTNSP
+1721 P
-1733 VEGND
+1733 VEGVNAVHD
-1738 DINAAIETAVE
+1738 YIDQITTLLNIINAQRGVYSFNKDDYYAEKTDTIKQIIEDNVNNWLTKVQDAAKETGLISFDEFKE
-1749 LANNLY
+1749 LPYIQKL
-1755 LKDISENAER
+1755 SR
-1765 RARNNFILDR
+1765 RARNNYILDR

-1839 GLKAISVN
+1839 ELKAISVT
-1847 WDTFVSKSN
+1847 WDNFVSKSN

-1863 DNDAIDVVL
+1863 DNDAIIAIL
-1872 NLDGLSAKG
+1872 NLDGPSAKG
-1881 SAITYNEQD
+1881 SAITYNEKD
-1890 INDAFGDTVKPFDAK
+1890 INDAFEDTVKPFDAK
-1905 QDRVSN
+1905 QDRVIN
-1911 YDDGSIKAK
+1911 HDDGSIKAK
-1920 FTIQMKQLY
+1920 FTIQMKQIY
-1929 GDEKRDDINATNTLD
+1929 GDEKRNDINATNTLD

-1955 RYTKDGNIDY
+1955 RYAKDGNIDY
-1965 YRQMHVGD
+1965 YRQMQVGD

-1987 IIKALRKLPKNT
+1987 ITKALRKLPKNT

-2007 EGWNIKH
+2007 EGWNIEH
-2014 FNKVVK
+2014 FNRVVK
-2020 PEIDKGEAYQIEY
+2020 PEINKSEAYQIEY
-2033 EYIAPASSNIEIQS
+2033 EYIAPLS
-2047 EIDRI
+2047 
-2052 GEDNVKT
+2052 
-2059 TINTLNSN
+2059 INADTQEEFNAHTN
-2067 NNELS
+2067 
-2072 EDEKKVITEKLGR
+2072 K
-2085 RPRILI
+2085 
-2091 ASQATDPVFH
+2091 
-2101 AKQIKQMVE
+2101 KQI
-2110 TELAKPAEQRNF
+2110 T
-2122 HMMYLITKHD
+2122 
-2132 GLPFKELAQLKIPK
+2132 
-2146 FIHFSITSLGATK
+2146 
-2159 YEPGVMKMD
+2159 
-2168 DLLDR
+2168 
-2173 IETFIKDGTIN
+2173 
-2184 PRLVTI
+2184 
-2190 RIDPIVPGVTK
+2190 
-2201 KEDIRH
+2201 
-2207 IMERS
+2207 
-2212 KAIGIDQFKFSLMD
+2212 
-2226 SYGSYEDRFIVQKM
+2226 
-2240 RELGYPWETYYDTTV
+2240 
-2255 DKNNNQIVDFNPKQ
+2255 
-2269 EFINDFYSYM
+2269 
-2279 DNLAEEFGV
+2279 
-2288 KVWTC
+2288 
-2293 GENPKGIKLKN
+2293 
-2304 VRTNIGCVNVDAM
+2304 
-2317 NKAMGTTDISYVRG
+2317 
-2331 HQRKECSCYGNK
+2331 
-2343 TDACNYGA
+2343 
-2351 SCASSCVYCYA
+2351 
-2362 KHNGN
+2362 
-2367 AVMQYYNTDGT
+2367 
-2378 LKDNDFT
+2378 
-2385 RTVKKEPIKNK
+2385 
-2396 TFFVKGVGDEI
+2396 
-2407 YNYHLYT
+2407 
-2414 GTDYKDNYT
+2414 
-2423 KGGDS
+2423 
-2428 IFYEI
+2428 
-2433 SKEFGIKTTGYNPKR
+2433 
-2448 LDRLTKEQR
+2448 
-2457 DEIEK
+2457 
-2462 AYIRAANDLG
+2462 
-2472 RPFIP
+2472 
-2477 IGGRGAGFVR
+2477 
-2487 RDYLQAKSGDAVFA
+2487 
-2501 IGNIVYP
+2501 
-2508 GQRNKDGYTVRAKN
+2508 
-2522 PSVDGGTGYAVQM
+2522 
-2535 AMHMNKPIHVFNPYK
+2535 
-2550 QQWYKYDYSKKDF
+2550 
-2563 IKESIPQLTPKFT
+2563 
-2576 GIGTEDVDKNE
+2576 
-2587 SVKKAIRDLFIATRD
+2587 
-2602 GFYKKDNNVKDLFD
+2602 
-2616 NYDTN
+2616 
-2621 KHQVVV
+2621 V

-2650 AETTAHHLDAI
+2650 VETSAHHLDAI
-2661 KSGSIPGVNPYTFGV
+2661 KSGSIPGVNLYTFGV
-2676 YKLITCIGLDHEFSV
+2676 YKLITCVGLDHEFSV

-2715 GANDP
+2715 DTNDP

-2746 NKNTY
+2746 TKNTY

-2761 NPKFIIA
+2761 NPKFVNA
-2768 FNNIFGVD
+2768 FYNIFGVD
-2776 ISEME
+2776 ISKME
-2781 NNDILNL
+2781 NNDILSL
-2788 KFPLRKDY
+2788 KFPFRKDY

-2808 TNKINVQDA
+2808 TNKIDRSQA

-2861 HETRRIQENIDKY
+2861 RETRRIQENIDKY

-2890 VFPKDNNGNID
+2890 VFPKDTNGNID

-2952 EQEHKEWRRYAM
+2952 EQEYKEWRRYAM
-2964 LYMYNSIKKLLAPL
+2964 LYLYNSIKKLLTPL

-2992 TSETDIELKTAEL
+2992 TEQSADELKTAEL

-3017 IVDESDFSVADI
+3017 VVDESDFSVEDI
-3029 NKPTDAE
+3029 NKPTDPE
-3036 IAAYTKLTPA
+3036 LAAYTKLTPA

-3095 EDLFLFFENSFD
+3095 EDLFLFFKNSF
-3107 NKNPLVKLAMVD
+3107 NNRNSLVKLAMVD

-3138 KIIINSS
+3138 KIIVNSS

-3150 NQGGMDIINSTDIND
+3150 NQGGMDIINSTDVND

-3180 EFETTNFVELYVRS
+3180 ELETTDFVELYVRS

-3228 NTIQEG
+3228 NTIQET

-3245 KKNVDGYVRIDFP
+3245 KKNVDGYIRIDFP
-3258 TNGTNRATALFYVAG
+3258 TNGANRATALFYVAG

-3282 DGSLLIEN
+3282 DGKRIIED
-3290 GEYVIADYQDYFLIP
+3290 GQFVINDYQDYFLIP
-3305 LNQLELYECYTN
+3305 LNQLEPYECYTN
-3317 SYNTNY
+3317 SYNSNY
-3323 NKFNDIEYYNALVEE
+3323 NKFNDVEYYNALVEE

-3359 YKPIKAPVGKY
+3359 YKPIKASVGKY
-3370 VPSTGNLEEAMV
+3370 VSSMGNLEEAMT

-3395 NFIRGGVRML
+3395 NFIRGGIRML
-3405 IDDIRNNYLTRVA
+3405 VDDIRNNYLTRVA

-3448 TDNNGQPYSL
+3448 TDNNGQPYSV
-3458 TIAHVPM
+3458 TIAHVPA

-3486 EADELQFIINR
+3486 DSDEMQFILNR
-3497 LRETNTSSIAANIY
+3497 LRETNTSPIAANIY

-3520 ETIDNN
+3520 EDIDDN

-3569 ITYDARKNNSAIAN
+3569 ITYDARKNDSAIAN

-3642 PKAYEALAEFTEEFG
+3642 PEAYEALAEFTEEFG

-3797 TESLDMSKVIDFN
+3797 TESLDMNKVIDFN
-3810 SWRLRQD
+3810 SWRLIQD
-3817 YNEDYLKER
+3817 YNEDYLKEK
-3826 DRVLNEYNEAKRNR
+3826 DRILNEYNEAKRNR
-3840 FDSVEAYGN
+3840 FDNVEAYGN

-3901 LYELKRTVDENNEE
+3901 LYELKRIVDENNEE
-3915 EMNQVTNIKAQ
+3915 EMNQITNIKNQ

-3939 EKVPHLKQAAE
+3939 EKAPHLKQAAE

-4010 YNWIKTNGHIGYT
+4010 YNWIKTNGHLGYT
-4023 KEANDKIAEAFKKI
+4023 KEAADKIAEAFKKI

-4050 RLKNINGAI
+4050 RLKNITGAI
-4059 DDTGII
+4059 DDSGII

-4113 KKIIKYK
+4113 KKAIKYK
-4120 YNSEKMR
+4120 YNAEKMR
-4127 VIGRINEILSKA
+4127 VIGRINEILSKT

-4164 ELGRLYNQL
+4164 ELGRLYKQL

-4178 AEDKL
+4178 AEDEL
-4183 AGKAFT
+4183 AGRVFT
-4189 YEINKEAYNDA
+4189 YEINEDAYNNA

-4247 DQEKTAAL
+4247 DQDKTAAV
-4255 NFIKDNVEFVPSEYY
+4255 NFIRDNIEFVPSEYY

-4283 EEWLNR
+4283 EEWFRR

-4338 INDRYKEF
+4338 INDKYKEF

-4550 IRDYD
+4550 IKDYD

-4565 MTRQRNTYDLIHNL
+4565 MTHQRNTYDLIHNL

-4826 KDMMKEARTQFNENP
+4826 KDMMKEARTQFNKNP
-4841 TIESIYEYKDG
+4841 TVESIYEYKDG

-4888 AVNKKIHGIYDK
+4888 AVNKKIHGVYDK

-4963 NRRNRKVKDGTNIA
+4963 NRTDRRVKDGTNIA
-4977 LASLQVVFESALNTI
+4977 LASLQTVFESALNTI
-4992 HHLKLNWGNLDN
+4992 HHFKLNWGNLDN

-5017 GGVLAACLLVIALYG
+5017 GGVLAACLIVIALYG

-5099 LDPNYNPEYQTGRY
+5099 LDPSYNPEYQTGRY

-5127 SGYRSYDRIL
+5127 SGYRSYDRIFT
-5137 MINKN
+5137 INKN

>member
-40 LQTEGFKSFL
+40 LQTESFKSFL
-50 KENLLPTDIIKDTE
+50 KENLLPTDIIKDAE

-100 SKTNRGAGKLMG
+100 SKTNRGAGRLMG

-143 SRKDNAQIVREV
+143 ARKDNSQIIREV
-155 IDEIDKAFL
+155 IDEIDNAFL

-178 KYNNA
+178 KYSNA

-191 MDVTSRTDVIKQEAN
+191 LDVTSRMDVTKQEAN
-206 NLYNDIQS
+206 DLYYDIQS
-214 TVAQINEMNKRKLT
+214 TIAQINEMNKRKLT

-233 AYDALKQNYEEA
+233 AYDALKQNYEES

-271 NLYSSNIDAAL
+271 NFYSSNIDAAL

-324 DINEYEEADEDNDD
+324 DINEYEETDEDNDD

-348 TNETSKSWEDNL
+348 TDETSKSWKDNL

-430 SLDAKSKEIK
+430 SLDSKSKEIK
-440 ALYGLGEFVNK
+440 ALYGLGELVNQ

-536 RVESVREQFQEILLK
+536 GVESVREKFQEILLK
-551 YFPNFDSTAIS
+551 YFPNFDSDTIN

-570 TDIVVGLIR
+570 ADIVTELIR

-591 KKRINYEYDAINREY
+591 KKRINDEYDTINREY

-617 AQAAQN
+617 AEAAQN

-635 RREFNPILRDLTP
+635 RREFNTVLRDLTP

-669 RINTANAAG
+669 RMNTANAAG
-678 NTASDIIKNNFVT
+678 NTASDIIKNNFIS

-700 DDGDSKAGLKAFGR
+700 DGGDPEAGLKALGQ

-807 LAEHTVESGN
+807 VAEHTVESGN

-858 NHFLN
+858 NHFLD
-863 ELTMFIQG
+863 ELTMFVQG

-887 RNINGLI
+887 RNVNGLI

-911 GTDFTKAIVKQ
+911 GTDFTKAIIKQ

-943 FLRLFDVVNNSF
+943 FLRLFDISNNEF
-955 GANIEQALSLYGPDN
+955 GANIEQALFLYGPDS
-970 EAKPALFVDNSD
+970 EAKPALFVNNGD

-992 NRSNSFI
+992 NKSDSFI
-999 KFNAETNRFELSLD
+999 KFNTETNRFELSLD
-1013 DAQRAYFLREVNK
+1013 DTLRVYFLREVNK

-1034 ARNEIGDYI
+1034 AKNEIGDYI

-1053 TDASLDEFLLNSI
+1053 TDAALDEFLLNSI

-1117 SNWNGQPAVISIKQS
+1117 STWNGQPAVINVKQS

-1146 GKTIVDKPMVAR
+1146 GKTIVDKPMIAR

-1236 NEYQDILAQLLDPNV
+1236 NEYQDILAQLLDPNI
-1251 SASDINLDEI
+1251 SAADINLDEI

-1339 IDAKDEEGNSII
+1339 IDSKDEEGNSII

-1356 NTNSNF
+1356 NTNPNF

-1413 WADKYQEAYTENI
+1413 WADEYQEAYTENI

-1442 SNRKLVNSEYATTDA
+1442 SNRRLVNSEYATTDA

-1521 ESVGQALFNRAITR
+1521 ESVGQALFNRAVTR

-1544 QITGVGYSHRLKFDA
+1544 QITGVGYSHRLRFDA
-1559 KTGIMEVYLPRWSKL
+1559 KTGVMEVYLPRWSKL
-1574 IPKDYDISKLET
+1574 IPRGKTPEEDAAILKQIQE

-1597 PTEGKQSISVLK
+1597 PTEGKQSISVLR
-1609 VVGFAPDCLGS
+1609 VVGFTPDCLGS
-1620 TIIVPD
+1620 TIVVPD
-1626 AWITQTGSDFDVDSI
+1626 SWVTQTGSDFDVDSI
-1641 YGICYETYGE
+1641 YGICWEMYASHGKDGKVKLHKIPYEREDTDDRMLYINYINERLDTKVKRDNLGDE
-1651 IDNKGELTVR
+1651 IRNNIYEKRLPAWARGIIKDENATAKRKAKENKVVVDLTDAYPAIAEKLAAYLDNHNLPVEEVNAVHDYIDQMTTLLNIINAQRGVYS
-1661 KITFNEKTHGLS
+1661 FNKDDYYAEKTDTIKQII
-1673 NELAEKID
+1673 ED
-1681 NIDDKIADTKKRLD
+1681 NVNNWLTKVQDAAKETG
-1695 DLISKVDYRIK
+1695 LISFDEFK
-1706 RLYKDSKKNPTITNL
+1706 
-1721 TNFVHRVSTNSP
+1721 
-1733 VEGND
+1733 
-1738 DINAAIETAVE
+1738 E
-1749 LANNLY
+1749 LPYIQKL
-1755 LKDISENAER
+1755 SR
-1765 RARNNFILDR
+1765 RARNNYILDR

-1805 NTVIDRISGTTSKL
+1805 NTVIDRISGATSKL

-1872 NLDGLSAKG
+1872 NLDGPSAKG
-1881 SAITYNEQD
+1881 SAITYNEKD
-1890 INDAFGDTVKPFDAK
+1890 ITDAFGDTV
-1905 QDRVSN
+1905 
-1911 YDDGSIKAK
+1911 
-1920 FTIQMKQLY
+1920 
-1929 GDEKRDDINATNTLD
+1929 EKL
-1944 AIRLGERTATT
+1944 
-1955 RYTKDGNIDY
+1955 
-1965 YRQMHVGD
+1965 
-1973 IVKLTGTNGYAYVR
+1973 
-1987 IIKALRKLPKNT
+1987 
-1999 SAEEWSKK
+1999 
-2007 EGWNIKH
+2007 
-2014 FNKVVK
+2014 
-2020 PEIDKGEAYQIEY
+2020 
-2033 EYIAPASSNIEIQS
+2033 
-2047 EIDRI
+2047 
-2052 GEDNVKT
+2052 EDNK
-2059 TINTLNSN
+2059 
-2067 NNELS
+2067 
-2072 EDEKKVITEKLGR
+2072 
-2085 RPRILI
+2085 
-2091 ASQATDPVFH
+2091 
-2101 AKQIKQMVE
+2101 IK
-2110 TELAKPAEQRNF
+2110 
-2122 HMMYLITKHD
+2122 I
-2132 GLPFKELAQLKIPK
+2132 
-2146 FIHFSITSLGATK
+2146 
-2159 YEPGVMKMD
+2159 
-2168 DLLDR
+2168 
-2173 IETFIKDGTIN
+2173 
-2184 PRLVTI
+2184 
-2190 RIDPIVPGVTK
+2190 
-2201 KEDIRH
+2201 
-2207 IMERS
+2207 
-2212 KAIGIDQFKFSLMD
+2212 
-2226 SYGSYEDRFIVQKM
+2226 
-2240 RELGYPWETYYDTTV
+2240 
-2255 DKNNNQIVDFNPKQ
+2255 
-2269 EFINDFYSYM
+2269 
-2279 DNLAEEFGV
+2279 
-2288 KVWTC
+2288 
-2293 GENPKGIKLKN
+2293 
-2304 VRTNIGCVNVDAM
+2304 
-2317 NKAMGTTDISYVRG
+2317 
-2331 HQRKECSCYGNK
+2331 
-2343 TDACNYGA
+2343 
-2351 SCASSCVYCYA
+2351 
-2362 KHNGN
+2362 
-2367 AVMQYYNTDGT
+2367 
-2378 LKDNDFT
+2378 
-2385 RTVKKEPIKNK
+2385 
-2396 TFFVKGVGDEI
+2396 
-2407 YNYHLYT
+2407 
-2414 GTDYKDNYT
+2414 
-2423 KGGDS
+2423 
-2428 IFYEI
+2428 
-2433 SKEFGIKTTGYNPKR
+2433 
-2448 LDRLTKEQR
+2448 
-2457 DEIEK
+2457 
-2462 AYIRAANDLG
+2462 
-2472 RPFIP
+2472 
-2477 IGGRGAGFVR
+2477 
-2487 RDYLQAKSGDAVFA
+2487 
-2501 IGNIVYP
+2501 
-2508 GQRNKDGYTVRAKN
+2508 
-2522 PSVDGGTGYAVQM
+2522 
-2535 AMHMNKPIHVFNPYK
+2535 
-2550 QQWYKYDYSKKDF
+2550 
-2563 IKESIPQLTPKFT
+2563 
-2576 GIGTEDVDKNE
+2576 
-2587 SVKKAIRDLFIATRD
+2587 
-2602 GFYKKDNNVKDLFD
+2602 
-2616 NYDTN
+2616 
-2621 KHQVVV
+2621 

-2676 YKLITCIGLDHEFSV
+2676 YKLITCVGLDHEFSV

-2715 GANDP
+2715 DANDP

-2746 NKNTY
+2746 TKNTY
-2751 IGAVINALKT
+2751 IGAVINTLKT
-2761 NPKFIIA
+2761 NPKFINA
-2768 FNNIFGVD
+2768 FYNIFGVD
-2776 ISEME
+2776 INKME
-2781 NNDILNL
+2781 NNDILSL

-2808 TNKINVQDA
+2808 TNKIDRSQA

-2861 HETRRIQENIDKY
+2861 RETRRIQENIDKY

-2883 DKSWADA
+2883 DKRWADA
-2890 VFPKDNNGNID
+2890 VFPKDDNGNID

-2964 LYMYNSIKKLLAPL
+2964 LYMYNSIKKLLTPL

-2992 TSETDIELKTAEL
+2992 TSETDTELKTAEL
-3005 WNPERSRIVGYG
+3005 WNPERSRIIGYG
-3017 IVDESDFSVADI
+3017 IVDESDFSVKDI

-3125 IAEGFNFRSGYIT
+3125 VAEGFNFRSGYIT

-3150 NQGGMDIINSTDIND
+3150 NRGGMDIINSTDVND

-3180 EFETTNFVELYVRS
+3180 ELETTDFVELYVRS

-3203 INSLNSREGRIFRA
+3203 INSLNSREGRMFRA
-3217 GIRADGLIHLD
+3217 GIRIDGLIHLD
-3228 NTIQEG
+3228 NTIQET

-3273 ANPIYKTDK
+3273 ANPLYKTDK

-3305 LNQLELYECYTN
+3305 LNQLEPYECYTN
-3317 SYNTNY
+3317 SYNANY
-3323 NKFNDIEYYNALVEE
+3323 NKFNDVEYYNALVEE
-3338 LERATA
+3338 LEQATA

-3370 VPSTGNLEEAMV
+3370 VPSTGNLEEAMT

-3405 IDDIRNNYLTRVA
+3405 VDDIRNNYLTRVA

-3448 TDNNGQPYSL
+3448 TDNNGQPYSV
-3458 TIAHVPM
+3458 TIAHIPA

-3486 EADELQFIINR
+3486 EADEMQFILNR
-3497 LRETNTSSIAANIY
+3497 LRETNTSPIVANIY
-3511 RVAIAKQPK
+3511 RVAIAKQLK
-3520 ETIDNN
+3520 EDIDDN

-3642 PKAYEALAEFTEEFG
+3642 PEAYEALAEFTEEFG

-3797 TESLDMSKVIDFN
+3797 TESLDMNKVIDFN
-3810 SWRLRQD
+3810 SWRLIQD
-3817 YNEDYLKER
+3817 YNEDYLKEK
-3826 DRVLNEYNEAKRNR
+3826 DRILNEYNETKRNR
-3840 FDSVEAYGN
+3840 FDNVEAYGN

-3901 LYELKRTVDENNEE
+3901 LYELKRIVDENNEE
-3915 EMNQVTNIKAQ
+3915 EINQITNIKTQ

-3939 EKVPHLKQAAE
+3939 EKAPHLKQAAE

-4010 YNWIKTNGHIGYT
+4010 YNWIKTNGHLGYT
-4023 KEANDKIAEAFKKI
+4023 KEAADKIAEAFKKL

-4050 RLKNINGAI
+4050 RLKNITGAI
-4059 DDTGII
+4059 DDSGII

-4113 KKIIKYK
+4113 KKVVKYK

-4178 AEDKL
+4178 AEDEL
-4183 AGKAFT
+4183 AGKVFT
-4189 YEINKEAYNDA
+4189 YEINEDAYNNA

-4223 VSAAGQLK
+4223 VSAAGQLR

-4255 NFIKDNVEFVPSEYY
+4255 NFIRDNIEFVPSEYY

-4283 EEWLNR
+4283 EEWFNR

-4338 INDRYKEF
+4338 INDKYKEF
-4346 GTNYKRGDSRFDSNV
+4346 GTNYKRGDSRFDSNI

-4456 QYKHIPIRADYKTDE
+4456 QYKHIPVRADYKTDE

-4486 IAEENRKIDAGLVS
+4486 IAEENRKIDAGIVS

-4550 IRDYD
+4550 IKDYD

-4734 AQGNVR
+4734 TQGNVR

-4805 NIDPAINSSYEKIAT
+4805 SIDSAINSSYEKIAT

-4841 TIESIYEYKDG
+4841 TVESIYEYKDG

-4963 NRRNRKVKDGTNIA
+4963 NRTDRRVKDGANIV
-4977 LASLQVVFESALNTI
+4977 LASLQTVFESALNTI
-4992 HHLKLNWGNLDN
+4992 HHFKLNWGNLDN

-5017 GGVLAACLLVIALYG
+5017 GGVLAACLIVIALYG

>member
-40 LQTEGFKSFL
+40 LQTEGFKNFL

-100 SKTNRGAGKLMG
+100 SKTNRGAGRLMG

-125 VADLVIDKY
+125 VADLIIDKY

-143 SRKDNAQIVREV
+143 TRKDNSQIIREV

-164 KRADEFANNIISTN
+164 KRADEFANNVLNTD
-178 KYNNA
+178 KYNSA

-191 MDVTSRTDVIKQEAN
+191 LDATSRMDVTKQEAN
-206 NLYNDIQS
+206 DLYNDIQS

-233 AYDALKQNYEEA
+233 AYDALKQNYDEA
-245 NTRHK
+245 NTHHK

-271 NLYSSNIDAAL
+271 NLYSSNVDAAL

-338 IITDKFNDQS
+338 IVTDKFNDQS
-348 TNETSKSWEDNL
+348 TDETSKSWEDNL
-360 YKNFNQSISTKM
+360 YKNFNQTISTKM

-390 TEPNYNTE
+390 TEPNYDTE

-404 TYYDPSYLILQIHT
+404 TYYDPSYLTLQIHS

-430 SLDAKSKEIK
+430 SLDSKSKEIK
-440 ALYGLGEFVNK
+440 ALYGLGELVNQ

-522 SKTLIALDKQLRSK
+522 SKTLIALDKQLRTK
-536 RVESVREQFQEILLK
+536 GVESVREKFQEILLK
-551 YFPNFDSTAIS
+551 YFPNFDSDTIN

-570 TDIVVGLIR
+570 TDIVTGLIR

-591 KKRINYEYDAINREY
+591 KKRINDGYDTINKEY
-606 NNAVR
+606 NDAVK

-617 AQAAQN
+617 AEAAQN
-623 PANKDKIPNYPT
+623 PANKDNIPNYPT
-635 RREFNPILRDLTP
+635 RREFNPTLRDLTP
-648 TINKAVLSFAH
+648 TINKAILSFAH

-669 RINTANAAG
+669 RMNTANAAG

-700 DDGDSKAGLKAFGR
+700 DVGDSEAGLKALGQ

-758 AVPNPNAK
+758 AIPNPNAK

-845 PRYSMREANLALY
+845 PRYGMREANLAIY
-858 NHFLN
+858 NHFID
-863 ELTMFIQG
+863 ELTMFVQG

-903 ADKIKNAG
+903 ADKIKNAE

-922 VEREIDGKKVKRLEL
+922 VEKEINGKKVKRLEL

-943 FLRLFDVVNNSF
+943 FLRLFNVVNNSF

-970 EAKPALFVDNSD
+970 EAKPALFVNNGD
-982 GRLRINRAYI
+982 GRLRINRAYTD
-992 NRSNSFI
+992 RTNSFI
-999 KFNAETNRFELSLD
+999 KFNTETNRFELSLD

-1026 WSNDFLAS
+1026 WSNDYLAS
-1034 ARNEIGDYI
+1034 AKNEIGDYI

-1105 VSMVDSTNEITE
+1105 VSMIDSTNEITE
-1117 SNWNGQPAVISIKQS
+1117 SSWNGQPAVINVKQS
-1132 KGSNASAYTVPTFN
+1132 KGSNASVYTVPTFD
-1146 GKTIVDKPMVAR
+1146 GKTIIDKPMVAR

-1204 AAGYWA
+1204 AAGYWSS
-1210 NTKAND
+1210 TKAND

-1228 RRDADGTL
+1228 RKDADGTL
-1236 NEYQDILAQLLDPNV
+1236 NEYQNILAQLLDPNV
-1251 SASDINLDEI
+1251 SASDINLDDI

-1272 YDKVYDPDTRQF
+1272 YDKVYDPDTKQF

-1356 NTNSNF
+1356 NTNPAF

-1383 HMLNEQ
+1383 HMINEE

-1413 WADKYQEAYTENI
+1413 WADEYQDAYTENI

-1442 SNRKLVNSEYATTDA
+1442 SNRRLVNSEYATTDA

-1521 ESVGQALFNRAITR
+1521 ESVGQALFNRAVTR

-1544 QITGVGYSHRLKFDA
+1544 QITGVGYSHRLEFNA
-1559 KTGIMEVYLPRWSKL
+1559 ETGVMQVYLPRWSKL

-1609 VVGFAPDCLGS
+1609 VVGFTPDCLGS
-1620 TIIVPD
+1620 TIVVPD
-1626 AWITQTGSDFDVDSI
+1626 AWVTQTGSDFDVDSI

-1651 IDNKGELTVR
+1651 IDNKGELVVR
-1661 KITFNEKTHGLS
+1661 KVTFNEKTHGLS

-1706 RLYKDSKKNPTITNL
+1706 RLYKDSKKNPTTVNL
-1721 TNFVHRVSTNSP
+1721 TNFVRRVSTNSP

-1775 MIKIMNDDSS
+1775 MIKIMKDSSS

-1863 DNDAIDVVL
+1863 DNDAIEVVL
-1872 NLDGLSAKG
+1872 NLDGPSAKG
-1881 SAITYNEQD
+1881 SAITYNKKD
-1890 INDAFGDTVKPFDAK
+1890 IIDAFGNAVEKFDSK
-1905 QDRVSN
+1905 KDRVYNNRETSTKQTNVDRQIFIDELGETPVYISESRIKELQKITSRIDKDDKVFYVDWRTFAPYNYNLSFKHHYTHDGSEGTRTYKTSSEIVDLIYTITNEYPKFVKGKQPMTQAIWDLLTSTTSNEFFAVIDN
-1911 YDDGSIKAK
+1911 YDEIND
-1920 FTIQMKQLY
+1920 Y
-1929 GDEKRDDINATNTLD
+1929 NPNAT
-1944 AIRLGERTATT
+1944 IKERKIT
-1955 RYTKDGNIDY
+1955 
-1965 YRQMHVGD
+1965 M
-1973 IVKLTGTNGYAYVR
+1973 
-1987 IIKALRKLPKNT
+1987 
-1999 SAEEWSKK
+1999 
-2007 EGWNIKH
+2007 
-2014 FNKVVK
+2014 KV
-2020 PEIDKGEAYQIEY
+2020 
-2033 EYIAPASSNIEIQS
+2033 
-2047 EIDRI
+2047 
-2052 GEDNVKT
+2052 
-2059 TINTLNSN
+2059 
-2067 NNELS
+2067 
-2072 EDEKKVITEKLGR
+2072 
-2085 RPRILI
+2085 
-2091 ASQATDPVFH
+2091 
-2101 AKQIKQMVE
+2101 
-2110 TELAKPAEQRNF
+2110 
-2122 HMMYLITKHD
+2122 
-2132 GLPFKELAQLKIPK
+2132 
-2146 FIHFSITSLGATK
+2146 
-2159 YEPGVMKMD
+2159 
-2168 DLLDR
+2168 
-2173 IETFIKDGTIN
+2173 
-2184 PRLVTI
+2184 
-2190 RIDPIVPGVTK
+2190 
-2201 KEDIRH
+2201 
-2207 IMERS
+2207 
-2212 KAIGIDQFKFSLMD
+2212 
-2226 SYGSYEDRFIVQKM
+2226 
-2240 RELGYPWETYYDTTV
+2240 
-2255 DKNNNQIVDFNPKQ
+2255 
-2269 EFINDFYSYM
+2269 INDFI
-2279 DNLAEEFGV
+2279 
-2288 KVWTC
+2288 KK
-2293 GENPKGIKLKN
+2293 GEKDGITYTDEDIAN
-2304 VRTNIGCVNVDAM
+2304 V
-2317 NKAMGTTDISYVRG
+2317 
-2331 HQRKECSCYGNK
+2331 
-2343 TDACNYGA
+2343 
-2351 SCASSCVYCYA
+2351 
-2362 KHNGN
+2362 
-2367 AVMQYYNTDGT
+2367 
-2378 LKDNDFT
+2378 
-2385 RTVKKEPIKNK
+2385 IKNTNLSK
-2396 TFFVKGVGDEI
+2396 KKLSSTFRAP
-2407 YNYHLYT
+2407 
-2414 GTDYKDNYT
+2414 
-2423 KGGDS
+2423 
-2428 IFYEI
+2428 I
-2433 SKEFGIKTTGYNPKR
+2433 SKALIDSNTFKEKYPKSYAVAVELYNA
-2448 LDRLTKEQR
+2448 ENN
-2457 DEIEK
+2457 I
-2462 AYIRAANDLG
+2462 
-2472 RPFIP
+2472 
-2477 IGGRGAGFVR
+2477 
-2487 RDYLQAKSGDAVFA
+2487 SS
-2501 IGNIVYP
+2501 IGNTSSNQI
-2508 GQRNKDGYTVRAKN
+2508 
-2522 PSVDGGTGYAVQM
+2522 
-2535 AMHMNKPIHVFNPYK
+2535 
-2550 QQWYKYDYSKKDF
+2550 
-2563 IKESIPQLTPKFT
+2563 
-2576 GIGTEDVDKNE
+2576 
-2587 SVKKAIRDLFIATRD
+2587 
-2602 GFYKKDNNVKDLFD
+2602 
-2616 NYDTN
+2616 
-2621 KHQVVV
+2621 VV

-2635 NNNKGVTGNYITTST
+2635 DNNKGVTGNYITTST

-2676 YKLITCIGLDHEFSV
+2676 YKLITCLGLDHEFSV

-2735 INDRRGNPEPI
+2735 INDRRGNPESI
-2746 NKNTY
+2746 TKNTY

-2761 NPKFIIA
+2761 NPKFVIA

-2808 TNKINVQDA
+2808 TNKINNQDA

-2849 SAVDKIGAKPSI
+2849 SSVDKIGAKPSVR
-2861 HETRRIQENIDKY
+2861 ETRRIQENIDKY

-2890 VFPKDNNGNID
+2890 LFPKDANGNID
-2901 VDASVNKPIA
+2901 VNASVNKPIA
-2911 AAYAYATLPS
+2911 ASYAYATLPS
-2921 LQVGKQVFITE
+2921 IQVGKQVFITE

-2952 EQEHKEWRRYAM
+2952 EQEYKEWRRYAM
-2964 LYMYNSIKKLLAPL
+2964 LYMYNSIKKLLTPL
-2978 CVDEQGRVMYFRDE
+2978 CVDKQGRVMYFKDE
-2992 TSETDIELKTAEL
+2992 TDQNSDELKTASP
-3005 WNPERSRIVGYG
+3005 WNVERSRIVGYG
-3017 IVDESDFSVADI
+3017 IVDESDFSITDI
-3029 NKPTDAE
+3029 NNPTDAE
-3036 IAAYTKLTPA
+3036 LAAYTKLTPA

-3095 EDLFLFFENSFD
+3095 EDLFLFFENTF
-3107 NKNPLVKLAMVD
+3107 NNRNPLVKLAMVD

-3150 NQGGMDIINSTDIND
+3150 NQGGMDIINSIDVND

-3171 VNRLRTLPN
+3171 FNRLRTLPN
-3180 EFETTNFVELYVRS
+3180 ELETTDFVELYIRS

-3203 INSLNSREGRIFRA
+3203 INSLNSREGKIFRA

-3228 NTIQEG
+3228 NTVEDA

-3245 KKNVDGYVRIDFP
+3245 NNNVDGYVRIDFP

-3273 ANPIYKTDK
+3273 ANPVLD
-3282 DGSLLIEN
+3282 DN
-3290 GEYVIADYQDYFLIP
+3290 GEAISYADYFLIP
-3305 LNQLELYECYTN
+3305 LNQLEPYECYAN
-3317 SYNTNY
+3317 SYNSNY
-3323 NKFNDIEYYNALVEE
+3323 NKFNDVEYYNALVEE
-3338 LERATA
+3338 LEQATA
-3344 AYRFDPKNNPNPNSK
+3344 NYRYDPKIYPNPNSK

-3370 VPSTGNLEEAMV
+3370 VPSTGNLEEAMA

-3405 IDDIRNNYLTRVA
+3405 VDDIRNNYLTRVA

-3448 TDNNGQPYSL
+3448 TDNNGQPYSI

-3486 EADELQFIINR
+3486 DADEMQFILNR
-3497 LRETNTSSIAANIY
+3497 LRETNTSPIAANIY
-3511 RVAIAKQPK
+3511 RVVIAKQPK
-3520 ETIDNN
+3520 ETVDDN

-3532 IEIDDVEADT
+3532 IEINDVEADT

-3583 EFVRNIERRGV
+3583 EFVRNIESRGV
-3594 NRNYRSSLRE
+3594 NRNYRNSLRE
-3604 HRANIYT
+3604 HRSNIYT

-3642 PKAYEALAEFTEEFG
+3642 SEAYEALAEFTEEFG

-3676 FNLDIATEDKETKDA
+3676 FNLDVATEYKETKDA
-3691 IENIR
+3691 IEDIR

-3740 GDTDNMIKYIFDA
+3740 GDTDTMIKYIFDA

-3797 TESLDMSKVIDFN
+3797 TESLDMSKIIDFN

-3826 DRVLNEYNEAKRNR
+3826 DKVFNEYNEAKRNR

-3901 LYELKRTVDENNEE
+3901 LYELKRIVDDNNEE
-3915 EMNQVTNIKAQ
+3915 EMNQITNIKTQ

-3939 EKVPHLKQAAE
+3939 EKAPHLKQAAE

-4023 KEANDKIAEAFKKI
+4023 KEVNDKIAEAFKKI
-4037 VGRTTS
+4037 VSRTTS

-4050 RLKNINGAI
+4050 RLKNITGAI
-4059 DDTGII
+4059 DDAGII

-4099 IKEVPKNTPVTLIN
+4099 IKEVPQNTPITLIN
-4113 KKIIKYK
+4113 KKAIKYK
-4120 YNSEKMR
+4120 PNPEKMR

-4164 ELGRLYNQL
+4164 ELGRLYNEL
-4173 YNFNE
+4173 YNFNNV
-4178 AEDKL
+4178 EDEEV
-4183 AGKAFT
+4183 GKVFIW
-4189 YEINKEAYNDA
+4189 EINEDAYNNA

-4208 ERTKQGRQFLNIFTF
+4208 ERTKQGRQFLNIFTHMNG
-4223 VSAAGQLK
+4223 AGQLK

-4247 DQEKTAAL
+4247 DQEKTAAVK
-4255 NFIKDNVEFVPSEYY
+4255 FIRDNIEYVPSEYY
-4270 YQAMKEASNNGTY
+4270 YQAMKEASANGTY
-4283 EEWLNR
+4283 EEWFNR

-4338 INDRYKEF
+4338 INNKYKEF

-4390 VGQGY
+4390 IGQGY
-4395 LPREREVQ
+4395 LPRERETQ

-4421 HSNAESD
+4421 RSNAESD

-4471 EYEADVAKVREENRK
+4471 EYEADVTKVREENRK

-4500 KNFRKVMED
+4500 KNFRKIMED

-4592 TMRNVANFLQ
+4592 TLRNVANFLQ

-4609 MVFNLYGGIA
+4609 MVFNLYGGVA
-4619 NVTTGSVN
+4619 NVTTGSMN

-4666 PNLEAALCKQFKVV
+4666 SNLEAALCKQFKVV
-4680 DFDQVLQ
+4680 DFDQILQ

-4734 AQGNVR
+4734 TQGNVR

-4747 TTGIEVAALRDVLAS
+4747 TTGIEIATLRDVLTS

-4774 DSIRNYDVEKRL
+4774 DSIRKYDVEKRL

-4805 NIDPAINSSYEKIAT
+4805 NVDPAINSSYEKIAT

-4826 KDMMKEARTQFNENP
+4826 KDMIKEARIQFNTNP
-4841 TIESIYEYKDG
+4841 TVESIYEYKDG
-4852 QAVVKREVI
+4852 QAIIKREVI
-4861 EKLKPQLGEDAEGK
+4861 EKLKPQLGEDTEGK

-4888 AVNKKIHGIYDK
+4888 AVNKKIHGVYDK

-4963 NRRNRKVKDGTNIA
+4963 NRRNRRVDDGTNIA
-4977 LASLQVVFESALNTI
+4977 LASLQTVFESALNTI
-4992 HHLKLNWGNLDN
+4992 HHFKLNWANLDN

-5137 MINKN
+5137 TIDKN

-5158 KNFGELLNE
+5158 KSFGELLNE